1 MSENQQPSKDQ
12 LLNAL
17 EKAHLAGDTEGAKEL
32 ARWHNELYQA
42 QPEPE
47 PEPQRRE
54 LNLQPDTG
62 RKIADAGRRGPAPVS
77 APAPPARQ
85 PEPQR
90 GPNGTTG
97 SYAPQPQTGGATGSY
112 DDRGQ
117 QVSAFEPTLWDR
129 IKGIIPSNKDAA
141 VMELEARK
149 VAEEE
154 GISIDQVYKN
164 IGVSRP
170 VFNPEGRP
178 TVQALA
184 EASEITAK
192 ELPDSIPGAVNTV
205 LRTIR
210 GDDESAS
217 DEGWLDLAISATEP
231 DQPGNMDPNYQ
242 AFYGVGKSLGY
253 SLSTMT
259 ASAIAAALSGLAT
272 ANPAIAAGAAG
283 AAGAAVAYR
292 ASRDEFIGRIKYL
305 LDLQAKFIYG
315 RKLNQDEWEKA
326 YSEFDEAATKY
337 GSWEAA
343 TEAVGNLI
351 FLRAISAPLKGIG
364 KQKAA
369 EIAKRAASVWGSENV
384 TETTTGVGQNRAE
397 LEAGLTDEE
406 LTVADA
412 FRKQVIPTT
421 IVTGL
426 MGGAGA
432 GVKAGVEATKSR
444 ERKIGEA
451 LDRAVDSSEFAPADQ
466 FATESLDPS
475 RAQME
480 QVGTPQRPSMAELVS
495 QKMKERGFDFTP
507 QQGQMPPNVD
517 VPLQPN
523 IPPAT
528 AIPESEQEADDA
540 SSVGIGSQVTF
551 NGKDETV
558 ADVMPH
564 PDSGKAMVSFKSS
577 PNRYVFASQT
587 QQTATDA
594 KSPKPNDLVD
604 EEGRNRSPASQSV
617 KEFKEKTGLGQD
629 GVRALQKSIME
640 GQPITLEEAK
650 NIEIKEKTRRDQE
663 RENYKNKDP
672 DKDPVLK
679 RERKEQAERNEYR
692 DGVNIEPGIYKDKDL
707 DATYEVTE
715 SGTVIDIGPN
725 GERSGYGVITKNN
738 VDEGGVAFASYVKRG
753 IVNRQD
759 QQPVDLQ
766 GAENLPPGGKTGQAA
781 DDITPQQSEMPGN
794 VDVPLQP
801 NIPPATAIPES
812 EQEADDASSVG
823 IGSQVTFNGKDETV
837 ADVMPHP
844 DSGKAMVSFKSSPNR
859 YVFASQTQQT
869 ATDAKEEVSIAAKGS
884 NLPEKTEVDSSK
896 DFSALQSRVDNINKE
911 VDAERIRVKSES
923 VTRAINNSQLNDQQ
937 KQELLRQLPEE
948 STNEPTELDQP
959 GQEPLAGAPAEV
971 LPEPEETGDAG
982 TDAETGS
989 GENVSG
995 GQPAGG
1001 RRVSTR
1007 RGVSDGEGKVPV
1019 SPGGTGERST
1029 RQQRAR
1035 DSERGNEDDGQ
1046 DAGSGQPTTR
1056 GSEEAIDATEEAAE
1070 TAPTSKGA
1078 TTQRAD
1084 PAGDRPAKFFTLTP
1098 EMNIGNGGA
1107 KTKFKNNIRAIETL
1121 KQLNEEGRQATPEE
1135 QQILAGYV
1143 GWGGIPQAFVGEN
1156 GKITKGWEKEAKQ
1169 LQEVMTDAEYEA
1181 ARRSTQD
1188 AHYTSP
1194 EIVTE
1199 IWQAVKNMGFQ
1210 GGRVLEPSV
1219 GTGNFLGFMPGGV
1232 RSKSSIAGVELDHI
1246 TGGIAQKLY
1255 PGANIQAPLGFQEF
1269 TMPDGYFDLAIGNP
1283 PFGNQKLYD
1292 GKRKALSKMS
1302 IHNYFFA
1309 KSMAGLKPNG
1319 VLAMVVSSRLMDGN
1333 NKMARDYL
1341 AEQADLLGAV
1351 RLPNNAFLKNAGTEV
1366 TTDIIF
1372 LRKRREGEA
1381 PAGDSWSVV
1390 NTVQDA
1396 KGIDVPLNEYFS
1408 RNPGMML
1415 GEWGAYGSMYGP
1427 NEPALVAKE
1436 GQDTN
1441 ALLKEALASLPKGFM
1456 DKAGANPVPEEVAIP
1471 TNVEDV
1477 KVGSMFMDG
1486 DQISIRLEDEM
1497 GKARSEAVDVPSQKA
1512 EERVK
1517 GLIKVRDVFADLRK
1531 AQLTENVKDEAL
1543 AALRDRLNRAYDQ
1556 FVKKNGP
1563 INLDA
1568 NKRLFRDD
1576 PTWPQLAALEESY
1589 DKGISA
1595 TVAKRTGETPRKPSA
1610 EKAAIFRTRTQQ
1622 PYKAP
1627 DKASTAKDAM
1637 TASLS
1642 EKGQVDMQYMAE
1654 LYGKTESAIVDE
1666 LGDLVFESSPN
1677 NWESRDEYLSGN
1689 VKQKLAMAERMAK
1702 DMPRLQKN
1710 VDALKEVQP
1719 EDIEAVDIK
1728 VKPGAH
1734 WLPPEV
1740 VTEFADHIL
1749 GKASG
1754 KATYNPVMA
1763 KWSVRGEPT
1772 TAAANQYGT
1781 DRASVSDIL
1790 TAAANDKS
1798 IVIRDRIDEST
1809 TVVNESA
1816 TNAANEKIQRVKTE
1830 FRRWIWRDDARRER
1844 LTRLYNDTFN
1854 TDQLRE
1860 YDGSHLTF
1868 PGKVSDDIVKLRPHQ
1883 VNAAW
1888 RIVQSG
1894 TTLLDHVVGAGKTF
1908 TMIAGSMELRRTGRA
1923 RKPMFVVPN
1932 HLVGQ
1937 WAEDFTKLYPN
1948 ANILAAT
1955 KKDFEKGNR
1964 KRLFARI
1971 ATGDWDA
1978 VIVAH
1983 SSFGKVEMDAE
1994 FQDRFIKQQIRDID
2008 TAISTI
2014 RDQEG
2019 KGSRSIKQIE
2029 KQKERLEEKLKRLYD
2044 AENKDDNLTFGE
2056 LGIDALFLD
2065 EAHEFKNLGFATS
2078 MTRVA
2083 GLGNPQGSQKAA
2095 DMFMKVQSILERTGG
2110 NNVVFATGTPISNT
2124 MAEMY
2129 TMQRFLDYQM
2139 LQDQGIA
2146 HFDAWARMYGEVV
2159 TDWELSPTG
2168 NYKLNS
2174 RFSKFVNLPELMQRY
2189 LTFGDVINRDD
2200 INKQL
2205 AAQGKRLP
2213 VPKIKGGKPNNIV
2226 VERSED
2232 QADYIGVPVKDDNG
2246 RETYPKGS
2254 LVYRAEHLPKKP
2266 EKGADNMLKIM
2277 SDARKA
2283 ALDMRLIDPALYGD
2297 NPDSKINVAADRI
2310 KTLYDQWTADK
2321 GAQLVFIDLST
2332 PKGAKAQEANRI
2344 RDLMQRAE
2352 NGDEAASEQLDK
2364 MSPDEFEALDGD
2376 FSVYDDLRQKLI
2388 DKGIPES
2395 EIEYIHSANTE
2406 IQKAELFAKVR
2417 TGRVRVMM
2425 GSTAKMGAGMN
2436 VQTRLVAL
2444 HHMDAPWRPSDLEQR
2459 EGRIIRQG
2467 NELYERDPDG
2477 FEIEINRYATK
2488 QTLDSRMWQTI
2499 ETKARFIE
2507 QVRKGNTKQREIEDL
2522 GAESANAAEMKAASS
2537 GNPLILEEMEL
2548 RRKLRT
2554 LEQAEEEHD
2563 REQFRIRD
2571 AIRREKSIVER
2582 GKDRLLKYA
2591 QDVKKAKAAPKDF
2604 TMTVNGQKID
2614 KQKVAGQEILAE
2626 ANKMK
2631 NSGVES
2637 KAIGSYAGFDMTLD
2651 KVGDF
2656 VNNYMV
2662 TLQGAM
2668 EHQIQINDISLA
2680 DPTGL
2685 TRKIINTIS
2694 AIDAEAKQAAKRVS
2708 QAEKDLPQLEEQVG
2722 EWDQADELAKV
2733 KARHQLVIAELQPKK
2748 DPEPGQEDA
2757 TSAMMSDMGADT
2769 PMPQWQ
2775 PPYSMTGVPRRPD
2788 SDQFK
2793 IGDRTVKLK
2802 PEEKPTRREGIRFM
2816 LQDLIGKRIY
2826 FGKVRGKSKLGFY
2839 RSSNSEVRVKNYDDV
2854 EVMAHEMAHYLDMH
2868 YRYNK
2873 RFTREYKDSKYRK
2886 EVEALSYTSKK
2897 NLKAKEGFAEFV
2909 RLWLTNYSEAKARA
2923 PLFTQRF
2930 EEVMKDDA
2938 VLNRK
2943 MKRLQD
2949 EMHRWYLQGPRAQ
2962 LRAKSGREL
2971 TAQQQILEYQNSY
2984 PLERYRQQVI
2994 DKIHAAKVV
3003 ERTLKGE
3010 VGDAVVSPYKQF
3022 QMVNG
3027 AESVHEAV
3035 IKNGTPRLTDEGYY
3049 EFSGKGLNEIFKPAS
3064 KHGWRRFDDLMEY
3077 FKARRGQELRKQG
3090 RENLF
3095 TEQEIDAGL
3104 SLGQK
3109 FPEFPQIF
3117 SEFQKFNDRML
3128 EFYVDMGLIDES
3140 QRDAFKKMNQNYVP
3154 FHRVIE
3160 RIEDGHEMG
3169 VSEIGR
3175 RLTGGTQNTKDIAEN
3190 IVESIQTNIRAAIIA
3205 RAKATLYND
3214 IMDSQDGALFAA
3226 RIAPDSKKVKVEQA
3240 QMASKMAEAMV
3251 EMGLT
3256 VSKDGMIMAGDPDAQ
3271 ITDVED
3277 IAAILEENPG
3287 LLSFWTFGHKPQTT
3301 ETYVDSAVVNGKR
3314 VYFEVHEPLL
3324 VEMLTGL
3331 RGLRSGAVM
3340 NALFRV
3346 KNLQTRT
3353 VTSMFQ
3359 FLGPN
3364 AVRDTV
3370 SASIMS
3376 RNRFIPIYSTL
3387 KGMGHFMF
3395 NTQTYKDFRL
3405 QGGGYGTRI
3414 EARTQETRDRRRLDL
3429 PSESAWDAAAKL
3441 LAGWDRFTSAFEYG
3455 SRIGDYEVGVKS
3467 GTSPMEAAWEAR
3479 EIATDFSKM
3488 GRNELWANFLRTV
3501 PFMNA
3506 GIQGLDKSARE
3517 LVEMKGEM
3525 KGANFAKMTDKK
3537 AAFLMKGGVLTAMT
3551 AILWLL
3557 NHDDERYKQL
3567 TPDQK
3572 ARFWWIFPPGADTPF
3587 KIPRPYDVG
3596 HIFGTLP
3603 EVGLDY
3609 MENRDGKEASE
3620 HLAWALVNT
3629 VGIGDYPGILQPWIE
3644 VQRNE
3649 KFTKAPVVP
3658 QFMMD
3663 LPAEY
3668 QYTDRTPIMYR
3679 KLGEYLGV
3687 SPLVAEHYSKGF
3699 LRYVEMIIADASEA
3713 ALWKQDDWGA
3723 RPFNRGTPIDYMAHQ
3738 FVGQRVPYRTK
3749 WTEGYWDLKVKA
3761 AAAQQ
3766 TFNML
3771 KREAIRNPS
3780 KAPDFASEKVN
3791 QILIGLNGAFS
3802 QVDSAFS
3809 DQQEIIASY
3818 KYNEN
3823 MTAEEKEAKI
3833 ESYYEQ
3839 KNETLS
3845 KFYRQAKDALEQVHA
3860 EMP

>member
-17 EKAHLAGDTEGAKEL
+17 EKAHLAGDTEGAREL
-32 ARWHNELYQA
+32 ARWHNELYQD

-47 PEPQRRE
+47 HEPQRRP

-62 RKIADAGRRGPAPVS
+62 RKIADAGRRGPAPADPTVTPEPTAIEPEPIEPVS
-77 APAPPARQ
+77 QEPRTPNNSNAGRTFPPRQ
-85 PEPQR
+85 PEHPE
-90 GPNGTTG
+90 GAEPGKEYSG
-97 SYAPQPQTGGATGSY
+97 FIEATG
-112 DDRGQ
+112 
-117 QVSAFEPTLWDR
+117 
-129 IKGIIPSNKDAA
+129 K
-141 VMELEARK
+141 
-149 VAEEE
+149 
-154 GISIDQVYKN
+154 
-164 IGVSRP
+164 
-170 VFNPEGRP
+170 
-178 TVQALA
+178 
-184 EASEITAK
+184 
-192 ELPDSIPGAVNTV
+192 
-205 LRTIR
+205 
-210 GDDESAS
+210 
-217 DEGWLDLAISATEP
+217 
-231 DQPGNMDPNYQ
+231 
-242 AFYGVGKSLGY
+242 
-253 SLSTMT
+253 
-259 ASAIAAALSGLAT
+259 
-272 ANPAIAAGAAG
+272 
-283 AAGAAVAYR
+283 
-292 ASRDEFIGRIKYL
+292 
-305 LDLQAKFIYG
+305 
-315 RKLNQDEWEKA
+315 
-326 YSEFDEAATKY
+326 
-337 GSWEAA
+337 
-343 TEAVGNLI
+343 AVGNVPERFQQAYAGLAQMLGEDMAETRRARVRDNARKMGISPEDYLLLAWAGNNGLI
-351 FLRAISAPLKGIG
+351 DPKAPANDETIAQIKDGVIESLSPEQLRELSGTSIIDPQDIRDHALRVRERAKSTMEDPNAEPGSVAQYTSQAIGSIAEMTPALVAGALTRNPQVTMSMIG
-364 KQKAA
+364 GQVAGQQYAEGREQGLDPQQARHFAMAQAAA
-369 EIAKRAASVWGSENV
+369 EAIPEYIPLARLFKEGGSLLRKAFDVSAANALQEVI
-384 TETTTGVGQNRAE
+384 TEALTIGIEDGF
-397 LEAGLTDEE
+397 LEPDMTW
-406 LTVADA
+406 
-412 FRKQVIPTT
+412 
-421 IVTGL
+421 
-426 MGGAGA
+426 
-432 GVKAGVEATKSR
+432 
-444 ERKIGEA
+444 GEA
-451 LDRAVDSSEFAPADQ
+451 RQRLVDAGIIGSIAGPGMVAVSQPAQAARNAADKAINTPERQLGRALNESVDNAEFAPADQ
-466 FATESLDPS
+466 AVTESMDPS
-475 RAQME
+475 QAQMRAE
-480 QVGTPQRPSMAELVS
+480 QQGGFGPDVMQGQTAEQFNQNFRDGRGTDTPSRPSMADLVS
-495 QKMKERGFDFTP
+495 QKLKERGIDIAPRQGAMP
-507 QQGQMPPNVD
+507 QDMN
-517 VPLQPN
+517 VPLQPVR
-523 IPPAT
+523 PP
-528 AIPESEQEADDA
+528 EEADRPEPEPEA
-540 SSVGIGSQVTF
+540 
-551 NGKDETV
+551 
-558 ADVMPH
+558 
-564 PDSGKAMVSFKSS
+564 
-577 PNRYVFASQT
+577 
-587 QQTATDA
+587 
-594 KSPKPNDLVD
+594 
-604 EEGRNRSPASQSV
+604 
-617 KEFKEKTGLGQD
+617 GQ
-629 GVRALQKSIME
+629 E
-640 GQPITLEEAK
+640 
-650 NIEIKEKTRRDQE
+650 
-663 RENYKNKDP
+663 
-672 DKDPVLK
+672 
-679 RERKEQAERNEYR
+679 
-692 DGVNIEPGIYKDKDL
+692 
-707 DATYEVTE
+707 
-715 SGTVIDIGPN
+715 
-725 GERSGYGVITKNN
+725 
-738 VDEGGVAFASYVKRG
+738 
-753 IVNRQD
+753 
-759 QQPVDLQ
+759 
-766 GAENLPPGGKTGQAA
+766 TGQAA
-781 DDITPQQSEMPGN
+781 DDLTPFERNQLREAGVDDAQLWDMPTEEARQRLADLDAPATEPEPNAAEGSPETL
-794 VDVPLQP
+794 DVYAEVQP
-801 NIPPATAIPES
+801 NGSYTVMTTPAGKPLNISKRQGTRIEKVAEGIPLETHRTMKQEIGRQPVAELKRSYKAAANVERRKDPQAKKAERERTGQREGRGETPPGVTRSGGDTGVSGQPATGN
-812 EQEADDASSVG
+812 QG
-823 IGSQVTFNGKDETV
+823 
-837 ADVMPHP
+837 
-844 DSGKAMVSFKSSPNR
+844 
-859 YVFASQTQQT
+859 
-869 ATDAKEEVSIAAKGS
+869 AKGD
-884 NLPEKTEVDSSK
+884 TADRQEVTSSK
-896 DFSALQSRVDNINKE
+896 DFRALQKRVDNVNQE
-911 VDAERIRVKSES
+911 QAGSES
-923 VTRAINNSQLNDQQ
+923 QQRKAEAARRAIGNADNLSEEQR
-937 KQELLRQLPEE
+937 QELLGQLPEGG
-948 STNEPTELDQP
+948 TNEPTELDQP
-959 GQEPLAGAPAEV
+959 GQRTLEGEPSEAV
-971 LPEPEETGDAG
+971 PEPEEAGDAG

-989 GENVSG
+989 GTDVPASE
-995 GQPAGG
+995 PAGG
-1001 RRVSTR
+1001 SRVPAG
-1007 RGVSDGEGKVPV
+1007 RGVSDGERNLPV
-1019 SPGGTGERST
+1019 STRGAGER
-1029 RQQRAR
+1029 QAGGQRAR
-1035 DSERGNEDDGQ
+1035 DTERRSADDEQ
-1046 DAGSGQPTTR
+1046 DAGSGQPATR
-1056 GSEEAIDATEEAAE
+1056 GSEGSVDATEKAAE
-1070 TAPTSKGA
+1070 KAPTPKGA
-1078 TTQRAD
+1078 TTQRAET
-1084 PAGDRPAKFFTLTP
+1084 AGDRPAKFFTLTP
-1098 EMNIGNGGA
+1098 EMNIGAGGA
-1107 KTKFKNNIRAIETL
+1107 KTKFKNNLKAIQTL

-1143 GWGGIPQAFVGEN
+1143 GWGGLPQAFVGER

-1169 LQEVMTDAEYEA
+1169 LQEALTEAEYDA

-1199 IWQAVKNMGFQ
+1199 IWKAVKNMGFQ

-1232 RSKSSIAGVELDHI
+1232 RSKSSITGVELDHI

-1269 TMPDGYFDLAIGNP
+1269 NMPDGYFDLAIGNP

-1341 AEQADLLGAV
+1341 AERADLLGAV

-1372 LRKRREGEA
+1372 LRKRRESEQPSGE
-1381 PAGDSWSVV
+1381 SWSVV
-1390 NTVQDA
+1390 NTVQDS
-1396 KGIDVPLNEYFS
+1396 KGVDVPLNEYFD

-1427 NEPALVAKE
+1427 NEPALVARQ

-1441 ALLKEALASLPKGFM
+1441 ALLQEALASLPKDFM
-1456 DKAGANPVPEEVAIP
+1456 DAATSDPVSEEVTLP
-1471 TNVEDV
+1471 TSVENV
-1477 KVGSMFMDG
+1477 KVGSMFLDG
-1486 DQISIRLEDEM
+1486 DQISIRLESEM
-1497 GKARSEAVDVPSQKA
+1497 GQARSEPVEMPSKKA
-1512 EERVK
+1512 EERVR

-1543 AALRDRLNRAYDQ
+1543 GVLRDRLNRVYDE

-1576 PTWPQLAALEESY
+1576 PTWPQLAALEESF
-1589 DKGISA
+1589 DKGISP
-1595 TVAKRTGETPRKPSA
+1595 TVAKRTGETTRKPSA

-1627 DKASTAKDAM
+1627 EKAATAKDAL

-1642 EKGQVDMQYMAE
+1642 EKGRVDMEYMSQ
-1654 LYGKTESAIVDE
+1654 LYGKTESAIVAE
-1666 LGDLVFESSPN
+1666 LGDLVFESTPN

-1702 DMPRLQKN
+1702 DMPRFERN
-1710 VDALKEVQP
+1710 VQALKDVQP
-1719 EDIEAVDIK
+1719 EDIEAVDIR

-1749 GKASG
+1749 GNANG
-1754 KATYNPVMA
+1754 KATYNPVTA
-1763 KWSVRGEPT
+1763 KWNIKGSPT
-1772 TAAANQYGT
+1772 TAAESQYGT
-1781 DRASVSDIL
+1781 DRAKVSDIL

-1798 IVIRDRIDEST
+1798 MVIRDRVDENT
-1809 TVVNESA
+1809 TVINESA
-1816 TNAANEKIQRVKTE
+1816 TNAANEKIQRVKAE
-1830 FRRWIWRDDARRER
+1830 FRRWIWQDDARRNR
-1844 LTRLYNDTFN
+1844 LVRLYNDTFN
-1854 TDQLRE
+1854 TDRVRE

-1868 PGKVSDDIVKLRPHQ
+1868 PGKVGDDIVKLRPHQ
-1883 VNAAW
+1883 ANAAW

-1908 TMIAGSMELRRTGRA
+1908 TMIAGAMELRRTGRA
-1923 RKPMFVVPN
+1923 KKPMFVVPN

-1994 FQDRFIKQQIRDID
+1994 FQERFINQQIRDID

-2019 KGSRSIKQIE
+2019 KSARSIKQIE
-2029 KQKERLEEKLKRLYD
+2029 KQKERLQERLKRLFD

-2056 LGIDALFLD
+2056 LGVDALFLD

-2083 GLGNPQGSQKAA
+2083 GLGNPKGSQKAA

-2129 TMQRFLDYQM
+2129 TMQRFLDYQT
-2139 LQDQGIA
+2139 LQEQGIA

-2168 NYKLNS
+2168 SYKLNS

-2189 LTFGDVINRDD
+2189 LTFGDVVNRDD

-2232 QADYIGVPVKDDNG
+2232 QADYIGVPVQDERGN
-2246 RETYPKGS
+2246 EVYPKGS
-2254 LVYRAEHLPKKP
+2254 LVWRAEHLPKKP

-2283 ALDMRLIDPALYGD
+2283 ALDMRLIDPALYTD
-2297 NPDSKINVAADRI
+2297 NPDSKINEAASRI
-2310 KTLYDQWTADK
+2310 KTLYDQWSDDK

-2344 RDLMQRAE
+2344 RDLIQRAE
-2352 NGDEAASEQLDK
+2352 DGDEAASEQLDR
-2364 MSPDEFEALDGD
+2364 MSPDELEALDGD

-2388 DKGIPES
+2388 NLGIPES
-2395 EIEYIHSANTE
+2395 EVAYIHDANTE
-2406 IQKAELFAKVR
+2406 LQKAELFAKVR
-2417 TGRVRVMM
+2417 TGRVRVLM

-2436 VQTRLVAL
+2436 VQTRLVGL

-2537 GNPLILEEMEL
+2537 GNPLILEEMDL
-2548 RRKLRT
+2548 RQKLRK

-2604 TMTVNGQKID
+2604 SITVNGQTFD
-2614 KQKVAGQEILAE
+2614 KHKDAGQEILAE
-2626 ANKMK
+2626 AAKM
-2631 NSGVES
+2631 SDAGTES
-2637 KAIGSYAGFDMTLD
+2637 KSIGSYAGFNMTMDNVTGTRFVLTLD
-2651 KVGDF
+2651 
-2656 VNNYMV
+2656 
-2662 TLQGAM
+2662 GAL
-2668 EHQIQINDISLA
+2668 EHQVDIKDIGSA
-2680 DPTGL
+2680 DATGL
-2685 TRKIINTIS
+2685 ARRVANTIS
-2694 AIDAEAKQAAKRVS
+2694 AIDAEAKQQAARVK
-2708 QAEKDLPQLEEQVG
+2708 QAERDLPKLEEQVQ
-2722 EWDQADELAKV
+2722 EWGQAEELSKV

-2748 DPEPGQEDA
+2748 DQDATSQDA
-2757 TSAMMSDMGADT
+2757 TSAMMSDMGADV

-2788 SDQFK
+2788 NGRFTL
-2793 IGDRTVKLK
+2793 GDRTVTLK

-2839 RSSNSEVRVKNYDDV
+2839 RSNNSEVRVKNYDDV

-2930 EEVMKDDA
+2930 EQVMKDDA
-2938 VLNRK
+2938 VLDRK

-2971 TAQQQILEYQNSY
+2971 TASQQILEYQNSY

-3010 VGDAVVSPYKQF
+3010 VGEAIVSPYKQF

-3035 IKNGTPRLTDEGYY
+3035 IQDGTPRLTDDGYF
-3049 EFSGKGLNEIFKPAS
+3049 EFSGKGLEEVFKPAT

-3077 FKARRGQELRKQG
+3077 FKARRGQELKKQG

-3095 TEQEIDAGL
+3095 TDQEIDAGL
-3104 SLGQK
+3104 ALGDK
-3109 FPEFPQIF
+3109 YPEFPQIF

-3128 EFYVDMGLIDES
+3128 DFYVQMGLIDES
-3140 QRDAFKKMNQNYVP
+3140 QRKAFKKMNQNYVP

-3169 VSEIGR
+3169 VSEIGK
-3175 RLTGGTQNTKDIAEN
+3175 RLTGGTQNTRDIAEN
-3190 IVESIQTNIRAAIIA
+3190 IVEGLQANIRAAIIA
-3205 RAKATLYND
+3205 RAKGTLYND
-3214 IMDSQDGALFAA
+3214 IMSSQDGALFAA
-3226 RIAPDSKKVKVEQA
+3226 KIAPDSKKVQVEQA
-3240 QMASKMAEAMV
+3240 QMAAKMAEAMA

-3271 ITDVED
+3271 VTDVED
-3277 IAAILEENPG
+3277 IAAALEANPA

-3324 VEMLTGL
+3324 VDMLTGL
-3331 RGLRSGAVM
+3331 SGLRSGAVM
-3340 NALFRV
+3340 NALYRV

-3370 SASIMS
+3370 SSAIMS
-3376 RNRFIPIYSTL
+3376 RNRFIPVYSTL

-3395 NTQTYKDFRL
+3395 NTKIYKDFRL

-3414 EARTQETRDRRRLDL
+3414 EARTQEARDRRRLDL
-3429 PSESAWDAAAKL
+3429 PSESGWDAAAKF

-3455 SRIGDYEVGVKS
+3455 SRIGDYELGVKS

-3488 GRNELWANFLRTV
+3488 GRNELWAKFLRTV

-3506 GIQGLDKSARE
+3506 GIQGLDKAARE
-3517 LVEMKGEM
+3517 LSEIRGEM
-3525 KGANFAKMTDKK
+3525 KGTNLARMTDKK
-3537 AAFLMKGGVLTAMT
+3537 AVFLMKGSVLTMMSV
-3551 AILWLL
+3551 ILWLL
-3557 NHDDERYKQL
+3557 NQDDERYQGL

-3572 ARFWWIFPPGADTPF
+3572 ARYWWIFIPGADTPF
-3587 KIPRPYDVG
+3587 KIPRPYDLG
-3596 HIFGTLP
+3596 HIFATLP

-3609 MENRDGKEASE
+3609 VKNRDGKEASE
-3620 HLAWALVNT
+3620 HLAWAMVNT
-3629 VGIGDYPGILQPWIE
+3629 IGIGDYPGFLQPWVE

-3649 KFTKAPVVP
+3649 KFTRAPVVP
-3658 QFMMD
+3658 HYMMD
-3663 LPAEY
+3663 IPAEY

-3713 ALWKQDDWGA
+3713 VLWKQDDWGP
-3723 RPFNRGTPIDYMAHQ
+3723 RPFNRGTPIDYMTHQ
-3738 FVGQRVPYRTK
+3738 FVGQKVPYRTK

-3771 KREAIRNPS
+3771 QREAIRDPS
-3780 KAPDFASEKVN
+3780 KAPEFARDKVN
-3791 QILIGLNGAFS
+3791 QILIGLNGAFN
-3802 QVDSAFS
+3802 QIDSAFE

-3823 MTAEEKEAKI
+3823 MTAEQKEEAI
-3833 ESYYEQ
+3833 ESYYQQ
-3839 KNETLS
+3839 KNRALE
-3845 KFYRQAKDALEQVHA
+3845 KFYRQAKDALEQVHD

>member
-62 RKIADAGRRGPAPVS
+62 TKIADAGRRGPAPARVQEDPGS
-77 APAPPARQ
+77 GLAVEELAAEPPATRQPDANLSEQVELNRNLLQKQFPEQYGKPKPQAEAPAPIKPAGPNNANAGRTFPDRPPANQ
-85 PEPQR
+85 PESEYS
-90 GPNGTTG
+90 TFTE
-97 SYAPQPQTGGATGSY
+97 ATG
-112 DDRGQ
+112 
-117 QVSAFEPTLWDR
+117 
-129 IKGIIPSNKDAA
+129 K
-141 VMELEARK
+141 
-149 VAEEE
+149 
-154 GISIDQVYKN
+154 
-164 IGVSRP
+164 
-170 VFNPEGRP
+170 
-178 TVQALA
+178 
-184 EASEITAK
+184 
-192 ELPDSIPGAVNTV
+192 
-205 LRTIR
+205 
-210 GDDESAS
+210 
-217 DEGWLDLAISATEP
+217 
-231 DQPGNMDPNYQ
+231 
-242 AFYGVGKSLGY
+242 
-253 SLSTMT
+253 
-259 ASAIAAALSGLAT
+259 
-272 ANPAIAAGAAG
+272 
-283 AAGAAVAYR
+283 
-292 ASRDEFIGRIKYL
+292 
-305 LDLQAKFIYG
+305 
-315 RKLNQDEWEKA
+315 
-326 YSEFDEAATKY
+326 
-337 GSWEAA
+337 
-343 TEAVGNLI
+343 AVGNVPERFQQAYAGLVQMVGEDMAETRRARVADNARKMGISPEDYMLLAWAGNNGLI
-351 FLRAISAPLKGIG
+351 DPKAPVNDETLTRVKDGIIESLGPEQLRELSATSIIDPQDLRDHALRVRERAKSTMEDPNAEPGSIAQYTSQAIGSIAEMTPALVAGAFTRNPQVTMGMIGGQVAGQQYAEGREQGLSPQEARHFAMAQAASEAIPEYIPLARLFKEGGSLLRKAFDVSAANALQETITEALKIGIEDGFLEPDMTWGEARQRLVDAGIIGAISGPGMVAVSQPA
-364 KQKAA
+364 QAA
-369 EIAKRAASVWGSENV
+369 R
-384 TETTTGVGQNRAE
+384 
-397 LEAGLTDEE
+397 
-406 LTVADA
+406 
-412 FRKQVIPTT
+412 
-421 IVTGL
+421 
-426 MGGAGA
+426 GA
-432 GVKAGVEATKSR
+432 VDR
-444 ERKIGEA
+444 A
-451 LDRAVDSSEFAPADQ
+451 LDTPGRRLGQALNEGVDNAEFAQTTDQ
-466 FATESLDPS
+466 AATESLDPAN
-475 RAQME
+475 AQMQAE
-480 QVGTPQRPSMAELVS
+480 QQGGFGPDVMQGQTAEQFNQNFRGGRGTDTPGRPSMGDLVTA
-495 QKMKERGFDFTP
+495 KLRERGIDVTP
-507 QQGQMPPNVD
+507 PQGEMQPNAD
-517 VPLQPN
+517 VPLQPVR
-523 IPPAT
+523 PPETGLA
-528 AIPESEQEADDA
+528 ADDLTPFERN
-540 SSVGIGSQVTF
+540 QL
-551 NGKDETV
+551 
-558 ADVMPH
+558 
-564 PDSGKAMVSFKSS
+564 
-577 PNRYVFASQT
+577 R
-587 QQTATDA
+587 DA
-594 KSPKPNDLVD
+594 KSPKPNDWSKGEATAKKHKDIGIYWPTDDLELGFPGSVSAAIKD
-604 EEGRNRSPASQSV
+604 NPVGAYSMAEMNAGGTAIQVTESVIEDSGKGTGKRIYESLIDFAISKGMEFHSDTQISPAGQALYKSLEKSGYDVQQINKPTMSDSGWLEADGPIYRVVPKTGRRKDSDKRRSVAEMSQDEMR
-617 KEFKEKTGLGQD
+617 KALLEDDLTGLGNR
-629 GVRALQKSIME
+629 RAYAENDRKPVQVSADADSLKWINDNMSHGAGDQMLEAIGRAFQAKGADAYHPSGDEFWM
-640 GQPITLEEAK
+640 QANTQEEADQMMREVSAELE
-650 NIEIKEKTRRDQE
+650 NAVIEFE
-663 RENYKNKDP
+663 
-672 DKDPVLK
+672 L
-679 RERKEQAERNEYR
+679 
-692 DGVNIEPGIYKDKDL
+692 
-707 DATYEVTE
+707 
-715 SGTVIDIGPN
+715 PN
-725 GERSGYGVITKNN
+725 GERIT
-738 VDEGGVAFASYVKRG
+738 KRG
-753 IVNRQD
+753 IGLSYGTADTIEAAEQRLQANKAERERQG
-759 QQPVDLQ
+759 QRA
-766 GAENLPPGGKTGQAA
+766 GRGETPPGVARSNAGVSGQPASGNQDRPGDTA
-781 DDITPQQSEMPGN
+781 KRSEGVTP
-794 VDVPLQP
+794 D
-801 NIPPATAIPES
+801 ES
-812 EQEADDASSVG
+812 
-823 IGSQVTFNGKDETV
+823 
-837 ADVMPHP
+837 
-844 DSGKAMVSFKSSPNR
+844 
-859 YVFASQTQQT
+859 
-869 ATDAKEEVSIAAKGS
+869 
-884 NLPEKTEVDSSK
+884 
-896 DFSALQSRVDNINKE
+896 
-911 VDAERIRVKSES
+911 
-923 VTRAINNSQLNDQQ
+923 
-937 KQELLRQLPEE
+937 
-948 STNEPTELDQP
+948 TELDQP
-959 GQEPLAGAPAEV
+959 GQEPLAGEQAETS
-971 LPEPEETGDAG
+971 PEPEETGDAG

-1007 RGVSDGEGKVPV
+1007 RGVSDGEGEVPV

-1078 TTQRAD
+1078 TTQRAE

-1098 EMNIGNGGA
+1098 EMNIGSGGA

-1341 AEQADLLGAV
+1341 SERADLLGAV

-1372 LRKRREGEA
+1372 LRKRRENEA

-1456 DKAGANPVPEEVAIP
+1456 DKAGADPVPEEVDIP

-1497 GKARSEAVDVPSQKA
+1497 GKARSEAVDVPSKKA

-1576 PTWPQLAALEESY
+1576 PTWPQLAALEESF

-1666 LGDLVFESSPN
+1666 LGDLVFERSPN

-1702 DMPRLQKN
+1702 DMPRFQKN

-2297 NPDSKINVAADRI
+2297 NPDSKINEAADRI
-2310 KTLYDQWTADK
+2310 KSIYDDWTADK

-2788 SDQFK
+2788 NDQFK

-3003 ERTLKGE
+3003 ERMLKGE

-3169 VSEIGR
+3169 VSEIGK

-3525 KGANFAKMTDKK
+3525 KGSNLAKMTDKK

-3649 KFTKAPVVP
+3649 KFTRAPVVP

-3802 QVDSAFS
+3802 QIDSAFS

-3845 KFYRQAKDALEQVHA
+3845 KVYRQAKDALEQVHV

>member
-17 EKAHLAGDTEGAKEL
+17 EKAHLAGDTEGAREL
-32 ARWHNELYQA
+32 ARWHNELYQD

-47 PEPQRRE
+47 QEPQRRP

-62 RKIADAGRRGPAPVS
+62 RKIADAGRRGPAPADPTVKPEPAVIEPEPIEPVS
-77 APAPPARQ
+77 QEPRTPNNSNAGRTFPPRQ
-85 PEPQR
+85 PE
-90 GPNGTTG
+90 
-97 SYAPQPQTGGATGSY
+97 QPEGAEPGKEYSGFIEATG
-112 DDRGQ
+112 
-117 QVSAFEPTLWDR
+117 
-129 IKGIIPSNKDAA
+129 K
-141 VMELEARK
+141 
-149 VAEEE
+149 
-154 GISIDQVYKN
+154 
-164 IGVSRP
+164 
-170 VFNPEGRP
+170 
-178 TVQALA
+178 
-184 EASEITAK
+184 
-192 ELPDSIPGAVNTV
+192 
-205 LRTIR
+205 
-210 GDDESAS
+210 
-217 DEGWLDLAISATEP
+217 
-231 DQPGNMDPNYQ
+231 
-242 AFYGVGKSLGY
+242 
-253 SLSTMT
+253 
-259 ASAIAAALSGLAT
+259 
-272 ANPAIAAGAAG
+272 
-283 AAGAAVAYR
+283 
-292 ASRDEFIGRIKYL
+292 
-305 LDLQAKFIYG
+305 
-315 RKLNQDEWEKA
+315 
-326 YSEFDEAATKY
+326 
-337 GSWEAA
+337 
-343 TEAVGNLI
+343 AVGNVPERFQQAYAGLAQMLGEDMAETRRARVRDNARKMGISPEDYLLLAWAGNNGLI
-351 FLRAISAPLKGIG
+351 DPKAPVNDETIAQIKDGVIESLSPEQLRELSGTSIIDPQDIRDHALRVRERAKSTMEDPNAEPGSVAYYTSAAIGSIAEMTPALVAGALTRNPQVTMSMIGGQVAGQQYAEGREQGLDPQQARHFAMAQAAAEAIPEYIPLARLFKEGGSILRKAFDVSAANALQEVITEALTIGIEDGFLEPDMTWGEARQRLVDAGIIGAIAGPGMVAVSQPAQAARNAADRAINTPERQLG
-364 KQKAA
+364 
-369 EIAKRAASVWGSENV
+369 RALNESVDN
-384 TETTTGVGQNRAE
+384 A
-397 LEAGLTDEE
+397 
-406 LTVADA
+406 
-412 FRKQVIPTT
+412 
-421 IVTGL
+421 
-426 MGGAGA
+426 
-432 GVKAGVEATKSR
+432 
-444 ERKIGEA
+444 
-451 LDRAVDSSEFAPADQ
+451 EFAPADQ
-466 FATESLDPS
+466 AVTESMDPS
-475 RAQME
+475 QAQIRAE
-480 QVGTPQRPSMAELVS
+480 QQGGFGPDVMQGQTAEQFNQSFRDGRGTDTPSRPSMGDLVA
-495 QKMKERGFDFTP
+495 QKLKERGIDIAPRQGAMP
-507 QQGQMPPNVD
+507 QDMN
-517 VPLQPN
+517 VPLQPVR
-523 IPPAT
+523 PPE
-528 AIPESEQEADDA
+528 ESDR
-540 SSVGIGSQVTF
+540 
-551 NGKDETV
+551 
-558 ADVMPH
+558 P
-564 PDSGKAMVSFKSS
+564 
-577 PNRYVFASQT
+577 
-587 QQTATDA
+587 
-594 KSPKPNDLVD
+594 
-604 EEGRNRSPASQSV
+604 
-617 KEFKEKTGLGQD
+617 
-629 GVRALQKSIME
+629 
-640 GQPITLEEAK
+640 
-650 NIEIKEKTRRDQE
+650 
-663 RENYKNKDP
+663 
-672 DKDPVLK
+672 
-679 RERKEQAERNEYR
+679 
-692 DGVNIEPGIYKDKDL
+692 EPGQ
-707 DATYEVTE
+707 E
-715 SGTVIDIGPN
+715 
-725 GERSGYGVITKNN
+725 
-738 VDEGGVAFASYVKRG
+738 
-753 IVNRQD
+753 
-759 QQPVDLQ
+759 
-766 GAENLPPGGKTGQAA
+766 TGQAA
-781 DDITPQQSEMPGN
+781 DDLTPFERNQLREAGVDDAQLWDMPTDQARQELERINQEKVAGIKATGQQQSIE
-794 VDVPLQP
+794 LT
-801 NIPPATAIPES
+801 PAEARESQRLDRQKRLAQQRGDGDAVETIEARQEDLGRRINERGMAEQPES
-812 EQEADDASSVG
+812 EVSKQEDKDDITPSEAQSLFESDTIPEGWMVHGRSGRQDLETGSVIQLSEDWGVAESYGKNGSMWMIKESSPETMLDLSSQNTDDMAMLIKKAIEDHESGSLPWEDDVRQAIGRDPTAEDIESAVRSEFAPEKIVDSAQAFDNEDWVSWLEESFEDKAIIKTPDGGVVLDPSRVKKVKVGDDAN
-823 IGSQVTFNGKDETV
+823 NGV
-837 ADVMPHP
+837 
-844 DSGKAMVSFKSSPNR
+844 SGQP
-859 YVFASQTQQT
+859 
-869 ATDAKEEVSIAAKGS
+869 ATGNQDTPGD
-884 NLPEKTEVDSSK
+884 T
-896 DFSALQSRVDNINKE
+896 
-911 VDAERIRVKSES
+911 AERTAEVEQDES
-923 VTRAINNSQLNDQQ
+923 
-937 KQELLRQLPEE
+937 
-948 STNEPTELDQP
+948 TELDQP
-959 GQEPLAGAPAEV
+959 GQRTLEGEQAEAV
-971 LPEPEETGDAG
+971 PEPEEAGDAG

-989 GENVSG
+989 GTDVPASE
-995 GQPAGG
+995 PAGG
-1001 RRVSTR
+1001 SGAPAG
-1007 RGVSDGEGKVPV
+1007 RGVSDGEGNVPV
-1019 SPGGTGERST
+1019 STGGAGERQAGGQRT
-1029 RQQRAR
+1029 R
-1035 DSERGNEDDGQ
+1035 DTERRPADDEQ
-1046 DAGSGQPTTR
+1046 DAGSGQPATR
-1056 GSEEAIDATEEAAE
+1056 GSKGSVDATEKAAKK
-1070 TAPTSKGA
+1070 APTSKGA
-1078 TTQRAD
+1078 TTQRAE

-1098 EMNIGNGGA
+1098 EMNIGAGGA
-1107 KTKFKNNIRAIETL
+1107 KTKFKNNLKAIQTL

-1143 GWGGIPQAFVGEN
+1143 GWGGLPQAFMGDR

-1169 LQEVMTDAEYEA
+1169 LKEALTEAEYDA

-1199 IWQAVKNMGFQ
+1199 IWKAVKNMGFQ

-1232 RSKSSIAGVELDHI
+1232 RSKSSISGVELDHI

-1255 PGANIQAPLGFQEF
+1255 PGANIQAPMGFQEF
-1269 TMPDGYFDLAIGNP
+1269 NMPDGYFDLAIGNP

-1341 AEQADLLGAV
+1341 AERADLLGAV

-1372 LRKRREGEA
+1372 LRKRREGEQ
-1381 PAGDSWSVV
+1381 PSGESWSVV

-1396 KGIDVPLNEYFS
+1396 KGIDVPLNEYFD

-1427 NEPALVAKE
+1427 NEPALVARQ

-1441 ALLKEALASLPKGFM
+1441 ALLQEALASLPKDFM
-1456 DKAGANPVPEEVAIP
+1456 DAATTEPVSEEVTLP
-1471 TNVEDV
+1471 TSVENV
-1477 KVGSMFMDG
+1477 KVGSMFLDG
-1486 DQISIRLEDEM
+1486 DQISIRLESEM
-1497 GKARSEAVDVPSQKA
+1497 GQARSEPVEMPSKKA
-1512 EERVK
+1512 EERVR

-1543 AALRDRLNRAYDQ
+1543 GALRDRLNRVYDQ

-1576 PTWPQLAALEESY
+1576 PTWPQLAALEESF
-1589 DKGISA
+1589 DKGISP

-1627 DKASTAKDAM
+1627 EKASTAKDAL

-1642 EKGQVDMQYMAE
+1642 EKGRVDMEYMSQ
-1654 LYGKTESAIVDE
+1654 LYGKTESAIVSE
-1666 LGDLVFESSPN
+1666 LGDLVFESTPN
-1677 NWESRDEYLSGN
+1677 SWESRDEYLSGN

-1702 DMPRLQKN
+1702 DMPRFERN
-1710 VDALKEVQP
+1710 VQALKDVQP
-1719 EDIEAVDIK
+1719 EDIEAVDIR

-1749 GKASG
+1749 GNASG

-1763 KWSVRGEPT
+1763 KWNIKGSPT
-1772 TAAANQYGT
+1772 TAAESQYGT
-1781 DRASVSDIL
+1781 DRAQVSDIL

-1798 IVIRDRIDEST
+1798 IVIRDRVDEST
-1809 TVVNESA
+1809 TVINESA
-1816 TNAANEKIQRVKTE
+1816 TNAANEKIQRVKAE
-1830 FRRWIWRDDARRER
+1830 FRRWIWQDDARRNR
-1844 LTRLYNDTFN
+1844 LVRLYNDTFN
-1854 TDQLRE
+1854 TDRVRE

-1868 PGKVSDDIVKLRPHQ
+1868 PGKVGDDIVKLRPHQ
-1883 VNAAW
+1883 ANAAW

-1908 TMIAGSMELRRTGRA
+1908 TMIAGAMELRRTGRA
-1923 RKPMFVVPN
+1923 KKPMFVVPN

-1994 FQDRFIKQQIRDID
+1994 FQERFINQQIRDID

-2019 KGSRSIKQIE
+2019 KGARSIKQIE
-2029 KQKERLEEKLKRLYD
+2029 KQKERLQERLKRLFD

-2056 LGIDALFLD
+2056 LGVDALFLD

-2129 TMQRFLDYQM
+2129 TMQRFLDYQT

-2168 NYKLNS
+2168 SYKLNS

-2189 LTFGDVINRDD
+2189 LTFGDVVNRDD

-2232 QADYIGVPVKDDNG
+2232 QADYIGVPVQDERGN
-2246 RETYPKGS
+2246 EVYPKGS
-2254 LVYRAEHLPKKP
+2254 LVWRAEHLPKKP

-2283 ALDMRLIDPALYGD
+2283 ALDMRLIDPALYVD
-2297 NPDSKINVAADRI
+2297 NPDSKINEAANRI
-2310 KTLYDQWTADK
+2310 KTLYDKWSDDK

-2344 RDLMQRAE
+2344 RDLIQRAE
-2352 NGDEAASEQLDK
+2352 DGDEAASEQLDR
-2364 MSPDEFEALDGD
+2364 MSPDELEALDGD

-2388 DKGIPES
+2388 NLGIPES
-2395 EIEYIHSANTE
+2395 EVAYIHDANTE
-2406 IQKAELFAKVR
+2406 LQKAELFAKVR
-2417 TGRVRVMM
+2417 TGRVRVLM

-2436 VQTRLVAL
+2436 VQTRLVGL

-2537 GNPLILEEMEL
+2537 GNPLILEEMDL
-2548 RRKLRT
+2548 RQKLRK

-2604 TMTVNGQKID
+2604 TITVNGQTFD
-2614 KQKVAGQEILAE
+2614 KHKDAGQEILAE
-2626 ANKMK
+2626 AAKM
-2631 NSGVES
+2631 SDAGTES
-2637 KAIGSYAGFDMTLD
+2637 KAIGSYAGFNMTLD
-2651 KVGDF
+2651 NVTGTRF
-2656 VNNYMV
+2656 VL
-2662 TLQGAM
+2662 TLDGAL
-2668 EHQIQINDISLA
+2668 EYQVDIKDIGSA
-2680 DPTGL
+2680 DATGL
-2685 TRKIINTIS
+2685 ARRVANTIS
-2694 AIDAEAKQAAKRVS
+2694 AIDAEAKQQAARVK
-2708 QAEKDLPQLEEQVG
+2708 QAERDLPKLEEQVQ
-2722 EWDQADELAKV
+2722 EWDQAEELSKV

-2748 DPEPGQEDA
+2748 DQDATNQDA
-2757 TSAMMSDMGADT
+2757 TSAMMSDMGADV

-2788 SDQFK
+2788 NSKFK
-2793 IGDRTVKLK
+2793 IGDRTVTLK

-2839 RSSNSEVRVKNYDDV
+2839 RSNNSEVRVKNYDDV

-2930 EEVMKDDA
+2930 EQVMKDDA
-2938 VLNRK
+2938 VLDRK

-2971 TAQQQILEYQNSY
+2971 TASQQILEYQNSY

-3010 VGDAVVSPYKQF
+3010 VGEATVSPYKQF

-3035 IKNGTPRLTDEGYY
+3035 IKDGTPRLTDDGYF
-3049 EFSGKGLNEIFKPAS
+3049 EFSGKGLEEVFKPAT

-3077 FKARRGQELRKQG
+3077 FKARRGQELKKQG

-3095 TEQEIDAGL
+3095 TDQEIDAGL
-3104 SLGQK
+3104 ALGQK
-3109 FPEFPQIF
+3109 HPEFPQIF

-3128 EFYVDMGLIDES
+3128 DFYVQMGLIDES
-3140 QRDAFKKMNQNYVP
+3140 QRKAFKKMNQNYVP

-3169 VSEIGR
+3169 VSEIGK
-3175 RLTGGTQNTKDIAEN
+3175 RLTGGTQNTRDIAEN
-3190 IVESIQTNIRAAIIA
+3190 IVEGLQANIRAAIIA

-3214 IMDSQDGALFAA
+3214 IMSSQDGALFAA
-3226 RIAPDSKKVKVEQA
+3226 KIAPDSKKVQVEQA
-3240 QMASKMAEAMV
+3240 QMAAKMAEAMA

-3271 ITDVED
+3271 VTDVED
-3277 IAAILEENPG
+3277 IAAVLEANPA

-3324 VEMLTGL
+3324 VDMLTGL
-3331 RGLRSGAVM
+3331 SGLRSGAVM
-3340 NALFRV
+3340 NALYRV

-3353 VTSMFQ
+3353 VTSMLQ

-3370 SASIMS
+3370 SSAIMS
-3376 RNRFIPIYSTL
+3376 RNRFIPVYSTL
-3387 KGMGHFMF
+3387 RGMGHFMF
-3395 NTQTYKDFRL
+3395 NTQIYKDFRL

-3429 PSESAWDAAAKL
+3429 PSESGWDAAAKF

-3455 SRIGDYEVGVKS
+3455 SRIGDYELGVKS

-3488 GRNELWANFLRTV
+3488 GRNELWAKFLRTV

-3506 GIQGLDKSARE
+3506 GIQGLDKAARE
-3517 LVEMKGEM
+3517 LSEIRGEM
-3525 KGANFAKMTDKK
+3525 KGTNLARMTDKK
-3537 AAFLMKGGVLTAMT
+3537 AVFLMKGSVLTMMSV
-3551 AILWLL
+3551 ILWLL
-3557 NHDDERYKQL
+3557 NQDDERYQQL

-3572 ARFWWIFPPGADTPF
+3572 ARFWWIFIPGAETPF
-3587 KIPRPYDVG
+3587 KIPRPYDLG
-3596 HIFGTLP
+3596 HIFATLP

-3609 MENRDGKEASE
+3609 VKNRDGKEASE

-3649 KFTKAPVVP
+3649 KFTGAPVVP
-3658 QFMMD
+3658 HYMMEI
-3663 LPAEY
+3663 PAEY

-3713 ALWKQDDWGA
+3713 ALWNQDDWGP
-3723 RPFNRGTPIDYMAHQ
+3723 RPFNRGTPIDYMTHQ
-3738 FVGQRVPYRTK
+3738 FVGQKVPYRTK

-3771 KREAIRNPS
+3771 QREAIRDPS
-3780 KAPDFASEKVN
+3780 KAPEFAGDKVN
-3791 QILIGLNGAFS
+3791 QILIGLNGAFN
-3802 QVDSAFS
+3802 QIDSAFE

-3823 MTAEEKEAKI
+3823 MTAEQKEEAI

-3839 KNETLS
+3839 KNRALE
-3845 KFYRQAKDALEQVHA
+3845 KFYRQAKDALEQVHD

>member
-1 MSENQQPSKDQ
+1 M
-12 LLNAL
+12 
-17 EKAHLAGDTEGAKEL
+17 GDL
-32 ARWHNELYQA
+32 VA
-42 QPEPE
+42 Q
-47 PEPQRRE
+47 
-54 LNLQPDTG
+54 
-62 RKIADAGRRGPAPVS
+62 
-77 APAPPARQ
+77 
-85 PEPQR
+85 
-90 GPNGTTG
+90 
-97 SYAPQPQTGGATGSY
+97 
-112 DDRGQ
+112 
-117 QVSAFEPTLWDR
+117 
-129 IKGIIPSNKDAA
+129 
-141 VMELEARK
+141 
-149 VAEEE
+149 
-154 GISIDQVYKN
+154 
-164 IGVSRP
+164 
-170 VFNPEGRP
+170 
-178 TVQALA
+178 
-184 EASEITAK
+184 
-192 ELPDSIPGAVNTV
+192 
-205 LRTIR
+205 
-210 GDDESAS
+210 
-217 DEGWLDLAISATEP
+217 
-231 DQPGNMDPNYQ
+231 
-242 AFYGVGKSLGY
+242 
-253 SLSTMT
+253 
-259 ASAIAAALSGLAT
+259 
-272 ANPAIAAGAAG
+272 
-283 AAGAAVAYR
+283 
-292 ASRDEFIGRIKYL
+292 
-305 LDLQAKFIYG
+305 
-315 RKLNQDEWEKA
+315 KL
-326 YSEFDEAATKY
+326 
-337 GSWEAA
+337 
-343 TEAVGNLI
+343 
-351 FLRAISAPLKGIG
+351 
-364 KQKAA
+364 
-369 EIAKRAASVWGSENV
+369 
-384 TETTTGVGQNRAE
+384 
-397 LEAGLTDEE
+397 
-406 LTVADA
+406 
-412 FRKQVIPTT
+412 
-421 IVTGL
+421 
-426 MGGAGA
+426 
-432 GVKAGVEATKSR
+432 
-444 ERKIGEA
+444 
-451 LDRAVDSSEFAPADQ
+451 
-466 FATESLDPS
+466 
-475 RAQME
+475 
-480 QVGTPQRPSMAELVS
+480 
-495 QKMKERGFDFTP
+495 KERGIDIAPRQGAMP
-507 QQGQMPPNVD
+507 QDMN
-517 VPLQPN
+517 VPLQPVR
-523 IPPAT
+523 PPEEADR
-528 AIPESEQEADDA
+528 PEPEQEA
-540 SSVGIGSQVTF
+540 
-551 NGKDETV
+551 
-558 ADVMPH
+558 
-564 PDSGKAMVSFKSS
+564 
-577 PNRYVFASQT
+577 
-587 QQTATDA
+587 
-594 KSPKPNDLVD
+594 
-604 EEGRNRSPASQSV
+604 
-617 KEFKEKTGLGQD
+617 GQ
-629 GVRALQKSIME
+629 E
-640 GQPITLEEAK
+640 
-650 NIEIKEKTRRDQE
+650 
-663 RENYKNKDP
+663 
-672 DKDPVLK
+672 
-679 RERKEQAERNEYR
+679 
-692 DGVNIEPGIYKDKDL
+692 
-707 DATYEVTE
+707 
-715 SGTVIDIGPN
+715 
-725 GERSGYGVITKNN
+725 
-738 VDEGGVAFASYVKRG
+738 
-753 IVNRQD
+753 
-759 QQPVDLQ
+759 
-766 GAENLPPGGKTGQAA
+766 TGQAA
-781 DDITPQQSEMPGN
+781 DDLTPFERNQLRDAGVTDAQLWDMRA
-794 VDVPLQP
+794 DQARQMLAD
-801 NIPPATAIPES
+801 IPAPEPATTKRRYDGQTPNKIKDGQFPDFQGKAGKVWQDPLDIYTYYTDDPGIKLIQDRRDDTFQAFDAEGDTPISGNWDNALEALAQAKDRKGDGVANVERRQDPQTRRRVAEMTQDEMRQALLEDDLTGLGNRRAYEENERKPVQVSVDADSLKWINDNMSHGAGDQMLQAIGRAFKAKGADAYHPSGDEFWVQANTQ
-812 EQEADDASSVG
+812 QEAEQLMQEVAAELENAIIEFELPSGEVITKRG
-823 IGSQVTFNGKDETV
+823 IGLSYGTAETIE
-837 ADVMPHP
+837 A
-844 DSGKAMVSFKSSPNR
+844 
-859 YVFASQTQQT
+859 
-869 ATDAKEEVSIAAKGS
+869 
-884 NLPEKTEVDSSK
+884 
-896 DFSALQSRVDNINKE
+896 
-911 VDAERIRVKSES
+911 AERGLQAQKAERERTGQRAGRGETPPG
-923 VTRAINNSQLNDQQ
+923 VTRSGGDAGVSSQPAARDQGTPGDTAERPSEVTQ
-937 KQELLRQLPEE
+937 D
-948 STNEPTELDQP
+948 EPAELDQP
-959 GQEPLAGAPAEV
+959 GQRTLEGEQAEAV
-971 LPEPEETGDAG
+971 SEPEEAGDAG
-982 TDAETGS
+982 PDAETGS
-989 GENVSG
+989 GTDV
-995 GQPAGG
+995 PAGDRAG
-1001 RRVSTR
+1001 GSGVPAG
-1007 RGVSDGEGKVPV
+1007 RGVSDGEGNVPV
-1019 SPGGTGERST
+1019 STGGTGERQAGGQRT
-1029 RQQRAR
+1029 R
-1035 DSERGNEDDGQ
+1035 DTERRPADDEQ
-1046 DAGSGQPTTR
+1046 DAGSRQPATR
-1056 GSEEAIDATEEAAE
+1056 GSEGSVDATEKAAKK
-1070 TAPTSKGA
+1070 APTPKGA
-1078 TTQRAD
+1078 TTQRAE

-1098 EMNIGNGGA
+1098 EMNIGAGGA
-1107 KTKFKNNIRAIETL
+1107 KTKFKNNLKAIQTL

-1143 GWGGIPQAFVGEN
+1143 GWGGLPQAFVGDR

-1169 LQEVMTDAEYEA
+1169 LQEALTEAEYDA

-1199 IWQAVKNMGFQ
+1199 IWKAVKNMGFQ

-1255 PGANIQAPLGFQEF
+1255 PGANIQAPMGFQEF
-1269 TMPDGYFDLAIGNP
+1269 NMPDGYFDLAIGNP

-1341 AEQADLLGAV
+1341 AERADLLGAV

-1372 LRKRREGEA
+1372 LRKRREGEQ
-1381 PAGDSWSVV
+1381 PSGESWSVV
-1390 NTVQDA
+1390 NTVKDA
-1396 KGIDVPLNEYFS
+1396 KGIEVPLNEYFD

-1427 NEPALVAKE
+1427 NEPALVARQ

-1441 ALLKEALASLPKGFM
+1441 ALLQEALASLPKDFM
-1456 DKAGANPVPEEVAIP
+1456 DAATTEPVSEEVTLP
-1471 TNVEDV
+1471 TSVENV
-1477 KVGSMFMDG
+1477 KVGSMFLDG
-1486 DQISIRLEDEM
+1486 DQISIRLESEM
-1497 GKARSEAVDVPSQKA
+1497 GQARSEPVEMPSKKA
-1512 EERVK
+1512 EERVR

-1543 AALRDRLNRAYDQ
+1543 GALRDRLNRVYDQ

-1576 PTWPQLAALEESY
+1576 PTWPQLAALEESF
-1589 DKGISA
+1589 DKGISP

-1627 DKASTAKDAM
+1627 EKATTAKDAL

-1642 EKGQVDMQYMAE
+1642 EKGRVDMKYMSQ
-1654 LYGKTESAIVDE
+1654 LYGKTESAIVAE
-1666 LGDLVFESSPN
+1666 LGDLVFESTPN

-1702 DMPRLQKN
+1702 DMPRFERN
-1710 VDALKEVQP
+1710 VQALKDVQP
-1719 EDIEAVDIK
+1719 EDIEAVDIR

-1749 GKASG
+1749 GNASG

-1763 KWSVRGEPT
+1763 KWNIKGSPT
-1772 TAAANQYGT
+1772 TAAESQYGT
-1781 DRASVSDIL
+1781 DRAQVSDIL

-1798 IVIRDRIDEST
+1798 IVIRDRVDENT
-1809 TVVNESA
+1809 TVINESA
-1816 TNAANEKIQRVKTE
+1816 TNAANEKIQRVKAE
-1830 FRRWIWRDDARRER
+1830 FRRWIWKDDARRNR
-1844 LTRLYNDTFN
+1844 LVRLYNDTFN
-1854 TDQLRE
+1854 TDRVRK

-1868 PGKVSDDIVKLRPHQ
+1868 PGKVGDDIVKLRPHQ
-1883 VNAAW
+1883 ANAAW

-1908 TMIAGSMELRRTGRA
+1908 TMIAGAMELRRTGRA
-1923 RKPMFVVPN
+1923 KKPMFAVPN

-1994 FQDRFIKQQIRDID
+1994 FQERFINQQIRDID

-2019 KGSRSIKQIE
+2019 KGARSIKQIE
-2029 KQKERLEEKLKRLYD
+2029 KQKERLQERLKRLFD

-2056 LGIDALFLD
+2056 LGVDALFLD

-2129 TMQRFLDYQM
+2129 TMQRFLDYQT

-2168 NYKLNS
+2168 SYKLNS
-2174 RFSKFVNLPELMQRY
+2174 RFRKFVNLPELMQRY
-2189 LTFGDVINRDD
+2189 LTFGDVVNRDD

-2226 VERSED
+2226 VERSKD
-2232 QADYIGVPVKDDNG
+2232 QADYIGVPVQDERGN
-2246 RETYPKGS
+2246 EVYPKGS
-2254 LVYRAEHLPKKP
+2254 LVWRAEHLPKKP

-2283 ALDMRLIDPALYGD
+2283 ALDMRLIDPALYVD
-2297 NPDSKINVAADRI
+2297 NPDSKINEAASRI
-2310 KTLYDQWTADK
+2310 KTLYDQWADDK

-2344 RDLMQRAE
+2344 RDLIQRAE
-2352 NGDEAASEQLDK
+2352 DGDEAASEQLDR
-2364 MSPDEFEALDGD
+2364 MSPDELEALDGD

-2388 DKGIPES
+2388 NLGIPES
-2395 EIEYIHSANTE
+2395 EVAYIHDANTE
-2406 IQKAELFAKVR
+2406 LQKAELFAKVR
-2417 TGRVRVMM
+2417 TGRVRVLM

-2436 VQTRLVAL
+2436 VQTRLVGL

-2467 NELYERDPDG
+2467 NELYDRDPNG

-2537 GNPLILEEMEL
+2537 GNPLILEEMDL
-2548 RRKLRT
+2548 RQKLRK

-2604 TMTVNGQKID
+2604 SITVNGQTFD
-2614 KQKVAGQEILAE
+2614 KHKDAGQEILAE
-2626 ANKMK
+2626 AAKM
-2631 NSGVES
+2631 SDAGTES

-2651 KVGDF
+2651 NVTGTRF
-2656 VNNYMV
+2656 VL
-2662 TLQGAM
+2662 TLDGAL
-2668 EHQIQINDISLA
+2668 EHQVDIKDIGSA
-2680 DPTGL
+2680 DATGL
-2685 TRKIINTIS
+2685 ARRVANTIS
-2694 AIDAEAKQAAKRVS
+2694 AIDAEAKQQAARVK
-2708 QAEKDLPQLEEQVG
+2708 QAERDLPKLEEQVQ
-2722 EWDQADELAKV
+2722 EWDQAEELSKV

-2748 DPEPGQEDA
+2748 DQDATSQDA
-2757 TSAMMSDMGADT
+2757 TSAMMSDMGADV
-2769 PMPQWQ
+2769 PMPKWQ

-2788 SDQFK
+2788 NSKFK
-2793 IGDRTVKLK
+2793 IGDRTVTLK

-2826 FGKVRGKSKLGFY
+2826 FGKVQGKSKLGFY
-2839 RSSNSEVRVKNYDDV
+2839 RSNNSEVRVKSYDNV

-2930 EEVMKDDA
+2930 EQVMKDDA
-2938 VLNRK
+2938 VLDRK

-2962 LRAKSGREL
+2962 FRAKSGREL
-2971 TAQQQILEYQNSY
+2971 TPRQQIIEYQSSY

-3010 VGDAVVSPYKQF
+3010 VGEAMVSPYKQF
-3022 QMVNG
+3022 QMLNG

-3035 IKNGTPRLTDEGYY
+3035 MKDGTPRLTEDGYF
-3049 EFSGKGLNEIFKPAS
+3049 EFSGKGLNEVFKPVA
-3064 KHGWRRFDDLMEY
+3064 KHGWPRFDALMEY
-3077 FKARRGQELRKQG
+3077 FKARRGQELMKQG

-3095 TEQEIDAGL
+3095 TDQEIDAGL
-3104 SLGQK
+3104 ALGQK
-3109 FPEFPQIF
+3109 YPEFPQVF
-3117 SEFQKFNDRML
+3117 DEFQKFNGRML
-3128 EFYVDMGLIDES
+3128 DFYVQMGLIDES
-3140 QRDAFKKMNQNYVP
+3140 QRRAFKKMNQNYVP
-3154 FHRVIE
+3154 FHRVIQ

-3169 VSEIGR
+3169 AGDIQSQLR
-3175 RLTGGTQNTKDIAEN
+3175 GGYQNTREIAEN
-3190 IVESIQTNIRAAIIA
+3190 IVESLQSNIRAAIIA

-3214 IMDSQDGALFAA
+3214 IMNSQDGALFAA
-3226 RIAPDSKKVKVEQA
+3226 KIAPDSKKVQVEQA
-3240 QMASKMAEAMV
+3240 QMAAKMAEAMA

-3271 ITDVED
+3271 VTDVED
-3277 IAAILEENPG
+3277 IAAALEANPA

-3324 VEMLTGL
+3324 VDMLTGL
-3331 RGLRSGAVM
+3331 SGLRSGAVM
-3340 NALFRV
+3340 NALYRV

-3370 SASIMS
+3370 SSAIMS
-3376 RNRFIPIYSTL
+3376 RNRFIPVYSTL

-3395 NTQTYKDFRL
+3395 NTKIYKEFRL

-3429 PSESAWDAAAKL
+3429 PSESGWDAAAKF

-3455 SRIGDYEVGVKS
+3455 SRIGDYELGVKK

-3488 GRNELWANFLRTV
+3488 GRNELWAKFLRTV

-3506 GIQGLDKSARE
+3506 GIQGLDKAARE
-3517 LVEMKGEM
+3517 FSEIRGEM
-3525 KGANFAKMTDKK
+3525 KGTNLARMTDKK
-3537 AAFLMKGGVLTAMT
+3537 AVFLMKGSVLTMMSV
-3551 AILWLL
+3551 ILWLL
-3557 NHDDERYKQL
+3557 NQDDERYQQL

-3572 ARFWWIFPPGADTPF
+3572 ARFWWIFIPGADTPF
-3587 KIPRPYDVG
+3587 KIPRPYDLG
-3596 HIFGTLP
+3596 HIFATLP

-3609 MENRDGKEASE
+3609 VKKRDGKEASE

-3629 VGIGDYPGILQPWIE
+3629 VGIGDYPGILQPWVE

-3649 KFTKAPVVP
+3649 KFTGAPVVP
-3658 QFMMD
+3658 HYMMD
-3663 LPAEY
+3663 IPAEY

-3713 ALWKQDDWGA
+3713 ALWKQDDWGP
-3723 RPFNRGTPIDYMAHQ
+3723 RPFNRGAPIDYMTHQ
-3738 FVGQRVPYRTK
+3738 FVGQKVPYRTK

-3771 KREAIRNPS
+3771 QREAIRDPS
-3780 KAPDFASEKVN
+3780 KAPEFAGDKVN

-3802 QVDSAFS
+3802 QIDNAFD

-3823 MTAEEKEAKI
+3823 MTAEQKESAI

-3839 KNETLS
+3839 KNRALE
-3845 KFYRQAKDALEQVHA
+3845 KFYRQAKDALEQVHD

>member
-17 EKAHLAGDTEGAKEL
+17 EKAHLAGDTEGAREL
-32 ARWHNELYQA
+32 ASWHNELYGDNQEQAKEPEGDSWFQWFSGSDRTKDSAEAGTPNNSNAGRTFPPIKPEQTQPAQIEQSGPNGATGSYELPPEPTRGATGSWEEVQDYNAARGAAERVGDLGGGVLTAINAGAEAGEEAFSMGGFVWDDGLVPKYLNGKEYAEYKAQGGTEALDVAAENLKNLDAGYVPDNTWEQVKFEFSQNGPLSGSAWGEVLQYGFEQGIKSIPDMVAVTMSLPGYVIARSGEMGEVRAKNKGKEKAELTDVLQAAPFALGSAILERYGAKGITKAGAESVGKLAMRNGLARVAAGGAGAGAKEATTELFQEGVVEYVGERFGTDAAMSFSEAADRGLAGFVAGGTYGTAAGTASAAAKGGPERQVAREINRQARAAEFGPADQAATAALDPSQA
-42 QPEPE
+42 QMEQVRAPERPTMGDLVAQKLKERGIDIAPRQGEMPGNVNVPLIASRPPAVEEPPEESDRPEPE
-47 PEPQRRE
+47 PE
-54 LNLQPDTG
+54 
-62 RKIADAGRRGPAPVS
+62 A
-77 APAPPARQ
+77 
-85 PEPQR
+85 
-90 GPNGTTG
+90 
-97 SYAPQPQTGGATGSY
+97 
-112 DDRGQ
+112 
-117 QVSAFEPTLWDR
+117 
-129 IKGIIPSNKDAA
+129 
-141 VMELEARK
+141 
-149 VAEEE
+149 
-154 GISIDQVYKN
+154 
-164 IGVSRP
+164 
-170 VFNPEGRP
+170 
-178 TVQALA
+178 
-184 EASEITAK
+184 
-192 ELPDSIPGAVNTV
+192 
-205 LRTIR
+205 
-210 GDDESAS
+210 
-217 DEGWLDLAISATEP
+217 
-231 DQPGNMDPNYQ
+231 
-242 AFYGVGKSLGY
+242 
-253 SLSTMT
+253 
-259 ASAIAAALSGLAT
+259 
-272 ANPAIAAGAAG
+272 
-283 AAGAAVAYR
+283 
-292 ASRDEFIGRIKYL
+292 
-305 LDLQAKFIYG
+305 
-315 RKLNQDEWEKA
+315 
-326 YSEFDEAATKY
+326 
-337 GSWEAA
+337 
-343 TEAVGNLI
+343 
-351 FLRAISAPLKGIG
+351 
-364 KQKAA
+364 
-369 EIAKRAASVWGSENV
+369 
-384 TETTTGVGQNRAE
+384 
-397 LEAGLTDEE
+397 
-406 LTVADA
+406 
-412 FRKQVIPTT
+412 
-421 IVTGL
+421 
-426 MGGAGA
+426 
-432 GVKAGVEATKSR
+432 
-444 ERKIGEA
+444 
-451 LDRAVDSSEFAPADQ
+451 
-466 FATESLDPS
+466 
-475 RAQME
+475 
-480 QVGTPQRPSMAELVS
+480 
-495 QKMKERGFDFTP
+495 
-507 QQGQMPPNVD
+507 
-517 VPLQPN
+517 
-523 IPPAT
+523 
-528 AIPESEQEADDA
+528 EQE
-540 SSVGIGSQVTF
+540 
-551 NGKDETV
+551 
-558 ADVMPH
+558 
-564 PDSGKAMVSFKSS
+564 
-577 PNRYVFASQT
+577 
-587 QQTATDA
+587 
-594 KSPKPNDLVD
+594 
-604 EEGRNRSPASQSV
+604 
-617 KEFKEKTGLGQD
+617 
-629 GVRALQKSIME
+629 
-640 GQPITLEEAK
+640 
-650 NIEIKEKTRRDQE
+650 
-663 RENYKNKDP
+663 
-672 DKDPVLK
+672 
-679 RERKEQAERNEYR
+679 
-692 DGVNIEPGIYKDKDL
+692 
-707 DATYEVTE
+707 
-715 SGTVIDIGPN
+715 
-725 GERSGYGVITKNN
+725 
-738 VDEGGVAFASYVKRG
+738 
-753 IVNRQD
+753 
-759 QQPVDLQ
+759 
-766 GAENLPPGGKTGQAA
+766 TGQAA
-781 DDITPQQSEMPGN
+781 DDLTPFERNQLREAGVDDAQLWDMPTEEARQRLSDLDAPATEPEPDAAEGAPETLDVYAEVTPNGAYTIMTTPAGKPLEFSPRQGN
-794 VDVPLQP
+794 RIEKVAEGVPLETHRSMKPEIGRQSIARLKRTYQETANVERRQDTQTRRRVDEMTQDEMRQALLEDDLTGRGETP
-801 NIPPATAIPES
+801 PGVTRSGGDTGVSGQPATGNQGAQGDTAERSEPVNDFDRWFGDSKVVDENGDPLVVYHGTRQDFDTFDMDRTGENTPYTEEGLRGAHFHSDREDAEFYTEPEDNDGNQRAGDS
-812 EQEADDASSVG
+812 PRVIEAYLSMQNPLVISVDSNETNYFDQNTDKIIDRMEDG
-823 IGSQVTFNGKDETV
+823 DHDGVIVSGKDGSLYFVPE
-837 ADVMPHP
+837 AEQI
-844 DSGKAMVSFKSSPNR
+844 KS
-859 YVFASQTQQT
+859 
-869 ATDAKEEVSIAAKGS
+869 ATERV
-884 NLPEKTEVDSSK
+884 TK
-896 DFSALQSRVDNINKE
+896 D
-911 VDAERIRVKSES
+911 
-923 VTRAINNSQLNDQQ
+923 
-937 KQELLRQLPEE
+937 
-948 STNEPTELDQP
+948 EPTELDQP
-959 GQEPLAGAPAEV
+959 GQKPLAGEQAEAV
-971 LPEPEETGDAG
+971 SEPEEAGDTG

-989 GENVSG
+989 GTDV
-995 GQPAGG
+995 PAGESAG
-1001 RRVSTR
+1001 GSGVPAG
-1007 RGVSDGEGKVPV
+1007 RGVSDGEGEVPV
-1019 SPGGTGERST
+1019 STGGTGER
-1029 RQQRAR
+1029 QAGGQRAR
-1035 DSERGNEDDGQ
+1035 DTERRPADDEQ
-1046 DAGSGQPTTR
+1046 DAGSGQPATR
-1056 GSEEAIDATEEAAE
+1056 GSEGSVDATEKAAKK
-1070 TAPTSKGA
+1070 APTPKGA
-1078 TTQRAD
+1078 TTQRSE

-1098 EMNIGNGGA
+1098 EMNIGAGGA
-1107 KTKFKNNIRAIETL
+1107 KTKFKNNLKAIQTL

-1143 GWGGIPQAFVGEN
+1143 GWGGLPQAFVGDR

-1169 LQEVMTDAEYEA
+1169 LQEALTEAEYDA

-1199 IWQAVKNMGFQ
+1199 IWKAVKNMGFQ

-1255 PGANIQAPLGFQEF
+1255 PGANIQAPMGFQEF
-1269 TMPDGYFDLAIGNP
+1269 NMPDGYFDLAIGNP

-1341 AEQADLLGAV
+1341 AERADLLGAV

-1372 LRKRREGEA
+1372 LRKRREGEQ
-1381 PAGDSWSVV
+1381 PSGESWSVV
-1390 NTVQDA
+1390 NTVKDA
-1396 KGIDVPLNEYFS
+1396 NGIDVPLNEYFD

-1427 NEPALVAKE
+1427 NEPALVARQ

-1441 ALLKEALASLPKGFM
+1441 ALLQEALASLPKDFM
-1456 DKAGANPVPEEVAIP
+1456 DAATTEPVSEEVTLP
-1471 TNVEDV
+1471 TSVENV
-1477 KVGSMFMDG
+1477 KVGSMFLDG
-1486 DQISIRLEDEM
+1486 DQISIRLESEM
-1497 GKARSEAVDVPSQKA
+1497 GQARSEPVEMPSKKA
-1512 EERVK
+1512 EERVR

-1543 AALRDRLNRAYDQ
+1543 GALRDRLNRVYDQ

-1576 PTWPQLAALEESY
+1576 PTWPQLAALEESF
-1589 DKGISA
+1589 DKGISP

-1627 DKASTAKDAM
+1627 EKATTAKDAL

-1642 EKGQVDMQYMAE
+1642 EKGRVDMEYMSQ
-1654 LYGKTESAIVDE
+1654 LYGKTESAIVAE
-1666 LGDLVFESSPN
+1666 LGDLVFESTPN

-1702 DMPRLQKN
+1702 DMPRFERN
-1710 VDALKEVQP
+1710 VQALKDVQP
-1719 EDIEAVDIK
+1719 EDIEAVDIR

-1749 GKASG
+1749 GNANG

-1763 KWSVRGEPT
+1763 KWNIKGSPT
-1772 TAAANQYGT
+1772 TAAESQYGT
-1781 DRASVSDIL
+1781 DRAQVSDIL

-1798 IVIRDRIDEST
+1798 IVIRDRVDEST
-1809 TVVNESA
+1809 TVINESA
-1816 TNAANEKIQRVKTE
+1816 TNAANEKIQRVKAE
-1830 FRRWIWRDDARRER
+1830 FRRWIWKDDARRVR

-1854 TDQLRE
+1854 TDRVRE

-1868 PGKVSDDIVKLRPHQ
+1868 PGKVGDDIVKLRPHQ
-1883 VNAAW
+1883 ANAAW

-1908 TMIAGSMELRRTGRA
+1908 TMIAGAMELRRTGRA
-1923 RKPMFVVPN
+1923 KKPMFVVPN

-1994 FQDRFIKQQIRDID
+1994 FQERFINQQIRDID

-2019 KGSRSIKQIE
+2019 KGARSIKQIE
-2029 KQKERLEEKLKRLYD
+2029 KQKERLQERLKRLFD

-2056 LGIDALFLD
+2056 LGVDALFLD

-2129 TMQRFLDYQM
+2129 TMQRFLDYQT

-2146 HFDAWARMYGEVV
+2146 HFDAWASMYGEVV

-2168 NYKLNS
+2168 SYKLNS

-2189 LTFGDVINRDD
+2189 LTFGDVVNRDD

-2232 QADYIGVPVKDDNG
+2232 QADYIGVPVQDERGN
-2246 RETYPKGS
+2246 EVYPKGS
-2254 LVYRAEHLPKKP
+2254 LVWRAEHLPKKP

-2283 ALDMRLIDPALYGD
+2283 ALDMRLIDPALYAD
-2297 NPDSKINVAADRI
+2297 NPDSKINEAASRI
-2310 KTLYDQWTADK
+2310 KALYDQWSDDK

-2344 RDLMQRAE
+2344 RDLIQRAE
-2352 NGDEAASEQLDK
+2352 DGDEAASEQLDR
-2364 MSPDEFEALDGD
+2364 MSPDELEALDGD

-2388 DKGIPES
+2388 NLGIPES
-2395 EIEYIHSANTE
+2395 EVAYIHDANTE
-2406 IQKAELFAKVR
+2406 LQKAELFAKVR
-2417 TGRVRVMM
+2417 TGRVRVLM

-2436 VQTRLVAL
+2436 VQTRLVGL

-2467 NELYERDPDG
+2467 NELYDRDPDG

-2537 GNPLILEEMEL
+2537 GNPLILEEMDL
-2548 RRKLRT
+2548 RQKLRK

-2604 TMTVNGQKID
+2604 TITVNGQTFD
-2614 KQKVAGQEILAE
+2614 KHKDAGQEILAE
-2626 ANKMK
+2626 AAKM
-2631 NSGVES
+2631 SDAGTES
-2637 KAIGSYAGFDMTLD
+2637 KAIGSYAGFSMTLD
-2651 KVGDF
+2651 NVTGTRF
-2656 VNNYMV
+2656 VL
-2662 TLQGAM
+2662 TLDGAM
-2668 EHQIQINDISLA
+2668 EHQVDIKDIGSA
-2680 DPTGL
+2680 DATGL
-2685 TRKIINTIS
+2685 ARRVTNTIS
-2694 AIDAEAKQAAKRVS
+2694 AIDAEAKQQAARVK
-2708 QAEKDLPQLEEQVG
+2708 QAERDLPKLEEQVQ
-2722 EWDQADELAKV
+2722 EWDQAEELSKV

-2748 DPEPGQEDA
+2748 DQDATNQDA
-2757 TSAMMSDMGADT
+2757 TSAMMSDMGADV

-2788 SDQFK
+2788 NGRFTL
-2793 IGDRTVKLK
+2793 GDRTVTLK

-2839 RSSNSEVRVKNYDDV
+2839 RSNNSEVRVKNYDDV

-2930 EEVMKDDA
+2930 EQVMKDDA
-2938 VLNRK
+2938 VLDRK

-2971 TAQQQILEYQNSY
+2971 TASQQILEYQNSY

-3010 VGDAVVSPYKQF
+3010 VGEATVSPYKQF

-3035 IKNGTPRLTDEGYY
+3035 IQDGTPRLTDDGYF
-3049 EFSGKGLNEIFKPAS
+3049 EFSGKGLEEVFKPAT

-3077 FKARRGQELRKQG
+3077 FKARRGQELKKQG

-3095 TEQEIDAGL
+3095 TDQEIDAGL
-3104 SLGQK
+3104 ALGQK
-3109 FPEFPQIF
+3109 HPEFPQIF

-3128 EFYVDMGLIDES
+3128 DFYVQMGLIDES
-3140 QRDAFKKMNQNYVP
+3140 QRKAFKKMNQNYVP

-3160 RIEDGHEMG
+3160 RIEDGREMG
-3169 VSEIGR
+3169 VSEIGK
-3175 RLTGGTQNTKDIAEN
+3175 RLTGGTQNTRDIAEN
-3190 IVESIQTNIRAAIIA
+3190 IVDGLQANIRAAIIA

-3214 IMDSQDGALFAA
+3214 IMNSQDGALFAA
-3226 RIAPDSKKVKVEQA
+3226 KIAPDSKKVQVEQA
-3240 QMASKMAEAMV
+3240 QMAAKMAEAMA

-3271 ITDVED
+3271 VTDVED
-3277 IAAILEENPG
+3277 IAAALEANPA

-3324 VEMLTGL
+3324 VDMLTGL

-3340 NALFRV
+3340 NALYRV

-3370 SASIMS
+3370 SAAIMS
-3376 RNRFIPIYSTL
+3376 RNRFIPVYSTL
-3387 KGMGHFMF
+3387 RGMAHFMF

-3429 PSESAWDAAAKL
+3429 PSESGWDAAAKF

-3455 SRIGDYEVGVKS
+3455 SRIGDYELGVKS

-3488 GRNELWANFLRTV
+3488 GRNELWAKFLRTV

-3506 GIQGLDKSARE
+3506 GIQGLDKAARE
-3517 LVEMKGEM
+3517 FSEIRGEM
-3525 KGANFAKMTDKK
+3525 KGTNLARLTDKK
-3537 AAFLMKGGVLTAMT
+3537 AVFLMKGSVLTMMSV
-3551 AILWLL
+3551 ILWLL
-3557 NHDDERYKQL
+3557 NQDDERYQQL

-3572 ARFWWIFPPGADTPF
+3572 ARFWWIFIPGADTPF
-3587 KIPRPYDVG
+3587 KIPRPYDLG
-3596 HIFGTLP
+3596 HIFATLP

-3609 MENRDGKEASE
+3609 VKNRDGKEASE

-3644 VQRNE
+3644 IQRNE
-3649 KFTKAPVVP
+3649 KFTGAPVVP
-3658 QFMMD
+3658 HYMMD
-3663 LPAEY
+3663 IPAEY

-3713 ALWKQDDWGA
+3713 ALWKQDDWGP
-3723 RPFNRGTPIDYMAHQ
+3723 RPFNRGTPIDYMTHQ
-3738 FVGQRVPYRTK
+3738 FVGQKVPYRTK

-3771 KREAIRNPS
+3771 QREAIRDPS
-3780 KAPDFASEKVN
+3780 KAPEFAGDKVN
-3791 QILIGLNGAFS
+3791 QILIGLNGAFN
-3802 QVDSAFS
+3802 QIDSAFE

-3818 KYNEN
+3818 KYNDN
-3823 MTAEEKEAKI
+3823 MTAEQKEAAI

-3839 KNETLS
+3839 KNRALE
-3845 KFYRQAKDALEQVHA
+3845 KFYRQAKDALEQVHE

>member
-17 EKAHLAGDTEGAKEL
+17 EKAHLAGDTEGAREL
-32 ARWHNELYQA
+32 ARWHNELYQE

-47 PEPQRRE
+47 QEPQRRP

-62 RKIADAGRRGPAPVS
+62 RKIADAGRRGPAPADPTVAPEPDAIDPEPIEPVS
-77 APAPPARQ
+77 QEPRTPNNSNAGRTFPPRQ
-85 PEPQR
+85 PE
-90 GPNGTTG
+90 
-97 SYAPQPQTGGATGSY
+97 QPEGAEPGKEYSGFIEATG
-112 DDRGQ
+112 
-117 QVSAFEPTLWDR
+117 
-129 IKGIIPSNKDAA
+129 K
-141 VMELEARK
+141 
-149 VAEEE
+149 
-154 GISIDQVYKN
+154 
-164 IGVSRP
+164 
-170 VFNPEGRP
+170 
-178 TVQALA
+178 
-184 EASEITAK
+184 
-192 ELPDSIPGAVNTV
+192 
-205 LRTIR
+205 
-210 GDDESAS
+210 
-217 DEGWLDLAISATEP
+217 
-231 DQPGNMDPNYQ
+231 
-242 AFYGVGKSLGY
+242 
-253 SLSTMT
+253 
-259 ASAIAAALSGLAT
+259 
-272 ANPAIAAGAAG
+272 
-283 AAGAAVAYR
+283 
-292 ASRDEFIGRIKYL
+292 
-305 LDLQAKFIYG
+305 
-315 RKLNQDEWEKA
+315 
-326 YSEFDEAATKY
+326 
-337 GSWEAA
+337 
-343 TEAVGNLI
+343 AVGNVPERFQQAYAGLAQMLGEDMAETRRARVRDNARKMGISPEDYLLLAWAGNNGLI
-351 FLRAISAPLKGIG
+351 DPKAPVNDETIAQIKDGVIESLSPEQLRELSGTSIIDPQDIRDHALRVRERAKSTMEDPNAEPGSVAHYTSAAIGSIAEMTPALVAGALTRNPQVTMSMIGGQVAGQQYAEGREQGLDPQQARHFAMAQAAAEAIPEYIPLARLFKEGGSLLRKAFDVSAANALQEVITEALTIGIEDGFLEPDMTWGEARQRLVDAGIIGAIAGPGMVAVSQPAQAARNAADRAINTPERQLG
-364 KQKAA
+364 
-369 EIAKRAASVWGSENV
+369 RALNESVDN
-384 TETTTGVGQNRAE
+384 A
-397 LEAGLTDEE
+397 
-406 LTVADA
+406 
-412 FRKQVIPTT
+412 
-421 IVTGL
+421 
-426 MGGAGA
+426 
-432 GVKAGVEATKSR
+432 
-444 ERKIGEA
+444 
-451 LDRAVDSSEFAPADQ
+451 EFAPADQ
-466 FATESLDPS
+466 AVTESMDPS
-475 RAQME
+475 QAQME
-480 QVGTPQRPSMAELVS
+480 QTRAPERPSMADLVS
-495 QKMKERGFDFTP
+495 QKLKERGIDIAPRQGAMP
-507 QQGQMPPNVD
+507 QDMN
-517 VPLQPN
+517 VPLQPVR
-523 IPPAT
+523 PPE
-528 AIPESEQEADDA
+528 ESDR
-540 SSVGIGSQVTF
+540 
-551 NGKDETV
+551 
-558 ADVMPH
+558 P
-564 PDSGKAMVSFKSS
+564 
-577 PNRYVFASQT
+577 
-587 QQTATDA
+587 
-594 KSPKPNDLVD
+594 
-604 EEGRNRSPASQSV
+604 
-617 KEFKEKTGLGQD
+617 
-629 GVRALQKSIME
+629 
-640 GQPITLEEAK
+640 
-650 NIEIKEKTRRDQE
+650 
-663 RENYKNKDP
+663 
-672 DKDPVLK
+672 
-679 RERKEQAERNEYR
+679 
-692 DGVNIEPGIYKDKDL
+692 EPGQ
-707 DATYEVTE
+707 E
-715 SGTVIDIGPN
+715 
-725 GERSGYGVITKNN
+725 
-738 VDEGGVAFASYVKRG
+738 
-753 IVNRQD
+753 
-759 QQPVDLQ
+759 
-766 GAENLPPGGKTGQAA
+766 TGQAA
-781 DDITPQQSEMPGN
+781 DDLTPFERNQLREAGVDDAQLWDMPTDQARQELERINQEKVAGIEATGQQQSIELTPAEARESQRLDRQKRLAQQRGDGDAVETIEAMQEDLGRRINERGMAEQPAGERRQDPQTRRRVAEMTQDEMRQALLEDDLTGLGN
-794 VDVPLQP
+794 RRAYEENERKPVQVSVDADSLKWINDNMSHGAGDQMLQ
-801 NIPPATAIPES
+801 AIGRAFKAKGADAYHPSGDEFWVQANTQ
-812 EQEADDASSVG
+812 QEADQLMQEVAADLENAIIEFELPSGEVITKRG
-823 IGSQVTFNGKDETV
+823 IGLSYGTAETIEAAERGLQAQKAERERTGQRAGRGETPPGVTRSGGNTGVSGQPAARDQGAPGDTAERPEGIVPVEDARQREKL
-837 ADVMPHP
+837 AQARS
-844 DSGKAMVSFKSSPNR
+844 SGKNAALENAERNPPEWMDE
-859 YVFASQTQQT
+859 VFADEWL
-869 ATDAKEEVSIAAKGS
+869 AGYGEGI
-884 NLPEKTEVDSSK
+884 
-896 DFSALQSRVDNINKE
+896 
-911 VDAERIRVKSES
+911 AERGRTSDES
-923 VTRAINNSQLNDQQ
+923 A
-937 KQELLRQLPEE
+937 
-948 STNEPTELDQP
+948 ELDQP
-959 GQEPLAGAPAEV
+959 GQRTLEGEQAETV
-971 LPEPEETGDAG
+971 SEPEEAGDAG
-982 TDAETGS
+982 ADAETGS
-989 GENVSG
+989 GTDV
-995 GQPAGG
+995 PAGERAG
-1001 RRVSTR
+1001 GSRVPAG
-1007 RGVSDGEGKVPV
+1007 RGVSDGEGNVPV
-1019 SPGGTGERST
+1019 STGGAGERQAGGQRT
-1029 RQQRAR
+1029 RDTEQRNA
-1035 DSERGNEDDGQ
+1035 DNEQ
-1046 DAGSGQPTTR
+1046 DAGSGQPATR
-1056 GSEEAIDATEEAAE
+1056 GSEGSVDATEKAAKK
-1070 TAPTSKGA
+1070 APTPKGA
-1078 TTQRAD
+1078 TTQRAE

-1098 EMNIGNGGA
+1098 DMNIGAGGA
-1107 KTKFKNNIRAIETL
+1107 KTKFKNNLKAIQTL

-1143 GWGGIPQAFVGEN
+1143 GWGGLPQAFVGDR

-1169 LQEVMTDAEYEA
+1169 LQEALTEAEYDA

-1199 IWQAVKNMGFQ
+1199 IWKAVKNMGFQ

-1269 TMPDGYFDLAIGNP
+1269 NMPDGYFDLAIGNP

-1341 AEQADLLGAV
+1341 AERADLLGAV

-1372 LRKRREGEA
+1372 LRKRREGEQ
-1381 PAGDSWSVV
+1381 PSGESWSVV

-1396 KGIDVPLNEYFS
+1396 KGIDVPLNEYFD

-1427 NEPALVAKE
+1427 NEPALVARQ

-1441 ALLKEALASLPKGFM
+1441 ALLQEALASLPKDFM
-1456 DKAGANPVPEEVAIP
+1456 DAATTEPVSEEVTLP
-1471 TNVEDV
+1471 TSVENV
-1477 KVGSMFMDG
+1477 KVGSMFLDG
-1486 DQISIRLEDEM
+1486 DQISIRLESEM
-1497 GKARSEAVDVPSQKA
+1497 GQARSEPVEMPSKKA
-1512 EERVK
+1512 EERVR

-1543 AALRDRLNRAYDQ
+1543 GALRDRLNRVYDQ

-1576 PTWPQLAALEESY
+1576 PTWPQLAALEESF
-1589 DKGISA
+1589 DKGISP

-1627 DKASTAKDAM
+1627 EKATTAKDAL

-1642 EKGQVDMQYMAE
+1642 EKGRVDMEYMSQ
-1654 LYGKTESAIVDE
+1654 LYGKTESAIVAE
-1666 LGDLVFESSPN
+1666 LGDLVFESTPN

-1702 DMPRLQKN
+1702 DMPRFERN
-1710 VDALKEVQP
+1710 VQALKDVQP
-1719 EDIEAVDIK
+1719 EDIEAVDIR

-1749 GKASG
+1749 GNANG

-1763 KWSVRGEPT
+1763 KWNIKGSPT
-1772 TAAANQYGT
+1772 TAAESQYGT
-1781 DRASVSDIL
+1781 DRAQVSDIL

-1798 IVIRDRIDEST
+1798 IVIRDRVDEST
-1809 TVVNESA
+1809 TVINESA
-1816 TNAANEKIQRVKTE
+1816 TNAANEKIQRVKAE
-1830 FRRWIWRDDARRER
+1830 FRRWIWQDDSRRNR
-1844 LTRLYNDTFN
+1844 LVRLYNDTFN
-1854 TDQLRE
+1854 TDRVRE

-1868 PGKVSDDIVKLRPHQ
+1868 PGKVGDDIVKLRPHQ
-1883 VNAAW
+1883 ANAAW

-1908 TMIAGSMELRRTGRA
+1908 TMIAGAMELRRTGRA
-1923 RKPMFVVPN
+1923 KKPMFVVPN

-1994 FQDRFIKQQIRDID
+1994 FQERFINQQIRDID

-2019 KGSRSIKQIE
+2019 KGARSIKQIE
-2029 KQKERLEEKLKRLYD
+2029 KQKERLQERLKRLFD

-2056 LGIDALFLD
+2056 LGVDALFLD

-2129 TMQRFLDYQM
+2129 TMQRFLDYQT

-2168 NYKLNS
+2168 SYKLNS

-2189 LTFGDVINRDD
+2189 LTFGDVVNRDD

-2232 QADYIGVPVKDDNG
+2232 QADYIGVPVQDERGN
-2246 RETYPKGS
+2246 EVYPKGS
-2254 LVYRAEHLPKKP
+2254 LVWRAEHLPKKP

-2283 ALDMRLIDPALYGD
+2283 ALDMRLIDPALYVD
-2297 NPDSKINVAADRI
+2297 NPDSKINEAASRI
-2310 KTLYDQWTADK
+2310 KALYDQWSDDK

-2332 PKGAKAQEANRI
+2332 PKGAKAKEANRI
-2344 RDLMQRAE
+2344 RDLIQRAE
-2352 NGDEAASEQLDK
+2352 DGDEAASEQLDR
-2364 MSPDEFEALDGD
+2364 MSPDELEALDGD

-2388 DKGIPES
+2388 NLGIPES
-2395 EIEYIHSANTE
+2395 EVAYIHDANTE
-2406 IQKAELFAKVR
+2406 LQKAELFAKVR
-2417 TGRVRVMM
+2417 TGRVRVLM

-2436 VQTRLVAL
+2436 VQTRLVGL

-2467 NELYERDPDG
+2467 NELYDRDPDG

-2537 GNPLILEEMEL
+2537 GNPLILEEMDL
-2548 RRKLRT
+2548 RQKLRK

-2591 QDVKKAKAAPKDF
+2591 QDVKKAKAVPKDF
-2604 TMTVNGQKID
+2604 SITVNGQTFD
-2614 KQKVAGQEILAE
+2614 KHKDAGQEILAE
-2626 ANKMK
+2626 AAKM
-2631 NSGVES
+2631 SDAGTES
-2637 KAIGSYAGFDMTLD
+2637 KAIGSYAGFNMTLD
-2651 KVGDF
+2651 NVTGTRF
-2656 VNNYMV
+2656 VL
-2662 TLQGAM
+2662 TLDGAL
-2668 EHQIQINDISLA
+2668 EHQVDIKDIGSA
-2680 DPTGL
+2680 DATGL
-2685 TRKIINTIS
+2685 ARRVANTIS
-2694 AIDAEAKQAAKRVS
+2694 AIDAEAKQQAARVK
-2708 QAEKDLPQLEEQVG
+2708 QAERDLPKLEEQVQ
-2722 EWDQADELAKV
+2722 EWDQAEELSKV
-2733 KARHQLVIAELQPKK
+2733 KSRHQLVIAELQPKK
-2748 DPEPGQEDA
+2748 DQDATSQDA
-2757 TSAMMSDMGADT
+2757 TSAMMSDMGADV

-2788 SDQFK
+2788 NGRFTL
-2793 IGDRTVKLK
+2793 GERTVTLK

-2839 RSSNSEVRVKNYDDV
+2839 RSNNSEVRVKNYDDV

-2930 EEVMKDDA
+2930 EQVMKDDA
-2938 VLNRK
+2938 VLDRK

-2971 TAQQQILEYQNSY
+2971 TASQQILEYQNSY

-3010 VGDAVVSPYKQF
+3010 VGEAVVSPYKQF

-3035 IKNGTPRLTDEGYY
+3035 IQDGTPRLTDDGYF
-3049 EFSGKGLNEIFKPAS
+3049 EFSGKGLEEVFKPAT

-3077 FKARRGQELRKQG
+3077 FKARRGQELKKQG

-3095 TEQEIDAGL
+3095 TDQEIDAGL
-3104 SLGQK
+3104 ALGQK
-3109 FPEFPQIF
+3109 YPEFPQIF

-3128 EFYVDMGLIDES
+3128 DFYVQMGLIDES
-3140 QRDAFKKMNQNYVP
+3140 QRKAFKKMNQNYVP

-3169 VSEIGR
+3169 VSEIGK
-3175 RLTGGTQNTKDIAEN
+3175 RLTGGTQNTRDIAEN
-3190 IVESIQTNIRAAIIA
+3190 IVEGLQANIRAAIIA
-3205 RAKATLYND
+3205 RAKGTLYND
-3214 IMDSQDGALFAA
+3214 IMSSQDGALFAA
-3226 RIAPDSKKVKVEQA
+3226 KIAPDSKKVQVEQA
-3240 QMASKMAEAMV
+3240 QMAAKMAEAMA

-3271 ITDVED
+3271 VTDVED
-3277 IAAILEENPG
+3277 IAAALEANPA

-3324 VEMLTGL
+3324 VDMLTGL
-3331 RGLRSGAVM
+3331 SGLRSGAVM
-3340 NALFRV
+3340 NALYRV

-3370 SASIMS
+3370 SSAIMS
-3376 RNRFIPIYSTL
+3376 RNRFIPVYSTL
-3387 KGMGHFMF
+3387 RGMGHFMF
-3395 NTQTYKDFRL
+3395 NTQIYKEFRL

-3429 PSESAWDAAAKL
+3429 PSESGWDAAAKF

-3455 SRIGDYEVGVKS
+3455 SRIGDYELGVKK

-3479 EIATDFSKM
+3479 EIATDFSKI
-3488 GRNELWANFLRTV
+3488 GRNELWAKFLRTV

-3506 GIQGLDKSARE
+3506 GIQGLDKAARE
-3517 LVEMKGEM
+3517 LSEIRGEM
-3525 KGANFAKMTDKK
+3525 KGTNLARMTDKK
-3537 AAFLMKGGVLTAMT
+3537 AAFLMKGSVLTMMSV
-3551 AILWLL
+3551 ILWLL
-3557 NHDDERYKQL
+3557 NQDDERYQQL

-3572 ARFWWIFPPGADTPF
+3572 ARFWWIFIPGADTPF
-3587 KIPRPYDVG
+3587 KIPRPYDLG
-3596 HIFGTLP
+3596 HIFATLP

-3609 MENRDGKEASE
+3609 VKNRDGKEASE

-3629 VGIGDYPGILQPWIE
+3629 VGIGDYPGILQPWVE

-3649 KFTKAPVVP
+3649 KFTGAPVVP
-3658 QFMMD
+3658 HYMMD
-3663 LPAEY
+3663 IPAEY

-3713 ALWKQDDWGA
+3713 ALWKQDDWGP
-3723 RPFNRGTPIDYMAHQ
+3723 RPFNRGTPIDYMTHQ
-3738 FVGQRVPYRTK
+3738 FVGQKVPYRTK

-3771 KREAIRNPS
+3771 QREAIRDPS
-3780 KAPDFASEKVN
+3780 KAPEFAQDRVN
-3791 QILIGLNGAFS
+3791 QILLGLNGAFN
-3802 QVDSAFS
+3802 QIDSAFE
-3809 DQQEIIASY
+3809 DQHEIIASY

-3823 MTAEEKEAKI
+3823 MTAEQKEAAI

-3839 KNETLS
+3839 KNRALE
-3845 KFYRQAKDALEQVHA
+3845 KFYRQAKDALEQVHD

>member
-337 GSWEAA
+337 GAWEAVP
-343 TEAVGNLI
+343 EAVGNLI

-594 KSPKPNDLVD
+594 K
-604 EEGRNRSPASQSV
+604 
-617 KEFKEKTGLGQD
+617 
-629 GVRALQKSIME
+629 
-640 GQPITLEEAK
+640 
-650 NIEIKEKTRRDQE
+650 
-663 RENYKNKDP
+663 
-672 DKDPVLK
+672 
-679 RERKEQAERNEYR
+679 
-692 DGVNIEPGIYKDKDL
+692 
-707 DATYEVTE
+707 
-715 SGTVIDIGPN
+715 
-725 GERSGYGVITKNN
+725 
-738 VDEGGVAFASYVKRG
+738 
-753 IVNRQD
+753 
-759 QQPVDLQ
+759 
-766 GAENLPPGGKTGQAA
+766 
-781 DDITPQQSEMPGN
+781 
-794 VDVPLQP
+794 
-801 NIPPATAIPES
+801 
-812 EQEADDASSVG
+812 
-823 IGSQVTFNGKDETV
+823 
-837 ADVMPHP
+837 
-844 DSGKAMVSFKSSPNR
+844 
-859 YVFASQTQQT
+859 
-869 ATDAKEEVSIAAKGS
+869 EEVSIAAKGS

-1007 RGVSDGEGKVPV
+1007 RGVSDGEGEVPV

-1456 DKAGANPVPEEVAIP
+1456 DKAGADPVPEEVDIP

-3699 LRYVEMIIADASEA
+3699 LRYVEMIVADASEA
-3713 ALWKQDDWGA
+3713 ALWKTDEWGP
-3723 RPFNRGTPIDYMAHQ
+3723 RPFNRGTPIDYMTHQ
-3738 FVGQRVPYRTK
+3738 FVGQKVPYRTK

-3845 KFYRQAKDALEQVHA
+3845 KVYRQAKEALEQVHV

>member
-1 MSENQQPSKDQ
+1 
-12 LLNAL
+12 
-17 EKAHLAGDTEGAKEL
+17 
-32 ARWHNELYQA
+32 
-42 QPEPE
+42 
-47 PEPQRRE
+47 
-54 LNLQPDTG
+54 
-62 RKIADAGRRGPAPVS
+62 
-77 APAPPARQ
+77 
-85 PEPQR
+85 
-90 GPNGTTG
+90 
-97 SYAPQPQTGGATGSY
+97 
-112 DDRGQ
+112 
-117 QVSAFEPTLWDR
+117 
-129 IKGIIPSNKDAA
+129 
-141 VMELEARK
+141 
-149 VAEEE
+149 
-154 GISIDQVYKN
+154 
-164 IGVSRP
+164 
-170 VFNPEGRP
+170 
-178 TVQALA
+178 
-184 EASEITAK
+184 
-192 ELPDSIPGAVNTV
+192 
-205 LRTIR
+205 
-210 GDDESAS
+210 
-217 DEGWLDLAISATEP
+217 
-231 DQPGNMDPNYQ
+231 
-242 AFYGVGKSLGY
+242 
-253 SLSTMT
+253 
-259 ASAIAAALSGLAT
+259 
-272 ANPAIAAGAAG
+272 
-283 AAGAAVAYR
+283 
-292 ASRDEFIGRIKYL
+292 
-305 LDLQAKFIYG
+305 
-315 RKLNQDEWEKA
+315 
-326 YSEFDEAATKY
+326 
-337 GSWEAA
+337 
-343 TEAVGNLI
+343 
-351 FLRAISAPLKGIG
+351 
-364 KQKAA
+364 
-369 EIAKRAASVWGSENV
+369 
-384 TETTTGVGQNRAE
+384 
-397 LEAGLTDEE
+397 
-406 LTVADA
+406 
-412 FRKQVIPTT
+412 
-421 IVTGL
+421 
-426 MGGAGA
+426 
-432 GVKAGVEATKSR
+432 
-444 ERKIGEA
+444 
-451 LDRAVDSSEFAPADQ
+451 
-466 FATESLDPS
+466 
-475 RAQME
+475 
-480 QVGTPQRPSMAELVS
+480 
-495 QKMKERGFDFTP
+495 
-507 QQGQMPPNVD
+507 
-517 VPLQPN
+517 
-523 IPPAT
+523 
-528 AIPESEQEADDA
+528 
-540 SSVGIGSQVTF
+540 
-551 NGKDETV
+551 
-558 ADVMPH
+558 
-564 PDSGKAMVSFKSS
+564 
-577 PNRYVFASQT
+577 
-587 QQTATDA
+587 
-594 KSPKPNDLVD
+594 
-604 EEGRNRSPASQSV
+604 
-617 KEFKEKTGLGQD
+617 
-629 GVRALQKSIME
+629 
-640 GQPITLEEAK
+640 
-650 NIEIKEKTRRDQE
+650 
-663 RENYKNKDP
+663 
-672 DKDPVLK
+672 
-679 RERKEQAERNEYR
+679 
-692 DGVNIEPGIYKDKDL
+692 
-707 DATYEVTE
+707 
-715 SGTVIDIGPN
+715 
-725 GERSGYGVITKNN
+725 
-738 VDEGGVAFASYVKRG
+738 
-753 IVNRQD
+753 
-759 QQPVDLQ
+759 
-766 GAENLPPGGKTGQAA
+766 
-781 DDITPQQSEMPGN
+781 
-794 VDVPLQP
+794 
-801 NIPPATAIPES
+801 
-812 EQEADDASSVG
+812 
-823 IGSQVTFNGKDETV
+823 
-837 ADVMPHP
+837 
-844 DSGKAMVSFKSSPNR
+844 
-859 YVFASQTQQT
+859 
-869 ATDAKEEVSIAAKGS
+869 
-884 NLPEKTEVDSSK
+884 
-896 DFSALQSRVDNINKE
+896 
-911 VDAERIRVKSES
+911 
-923 VTRAINNSQLNDQQ
+923 
-937 KQELLRQLPEE
+937 
-948 STNEPTELDQP
+948 
-959 GQEPLAGAPAEV
+959 
-971 LPEPEETGDAG
+971 
-982 TDAETGS
+982 
-989 GENVSG
+989 
-995 GQPAGG
+995 
-1001 RRVSTR
+1001 
-1007 RGVSDGEGKVPV
+1007 
-1019 SPGGTGERST
+1019 
-1029 RQQRAR
+1029 
-1035 DSERGNEDDGQ
+1035 
-1046 DAGSGQPTTR
+1046 
-1056 GSEEAIDATEEAAE
+1056 
-1070 TAPTSKGA
+1070 
-1078 TTQRAD
+1078 
-1084 PAGDRPAKFFTLTP
+1084 
-1098 EMNIGNGGA
+1098 
-1107 KTKFKNNIRAIETL
+1107 
-1121 KQLNEEGRQATPEE
+1121 
-1135 QQILAGYV
+1135 
-1143 GWGGIPQAFVGEN
+1143 
-1156 GKITKGWEKEAKQ
+1156 
-1169 LQEVMTDAEYEA
+1169 
-1181 ARRSTQD
+1181 
-1188 AHYTSP
+1188 
-1194 EIVTE
+1194 
-1199 IWQAVKNMGFQ
+1199 
-1210 GGRVLEPSV
+1210 
-1219 GTGNFLGFMPGGV
+1219 
-1232 RSKSSIAGVELDHI
+1232 
-1246 TGGIAQKLY
+1246 
-1255 PGANIQAPLGFQEF
+1255 
-1269 TMPDGYFDLAIGNP
+1269 
-1283 PFGNQKLYD
+1283 
-1292 GKRKALSKMS
+1292 
-1302 IHNYFFA
+1302 
-1309 KSMAGLKPNG
+1309 
-1319 VLAMVVSSRLMDGN
+1319 
-1333 NKMARDYL
+1333 
-1341 AEQADLLGAV
+1341 
-1351 RLPNNAFLKNAGTEV
+1351 
-1366 TTDIIF
+1366 
-1372 LRKRREGEA
+1372 
-1381 PAGDSWSVV
+1381 
-1390 NTVQDA
+1390 
-1396 KGIDVPLNEYFS
+1396 
-1408 RNPGMML
+1408 
-1415 GEWGAYGSMYGP
+1415 
-1427 NEPALVAKE
+1427 
-1436 GQDTN
+1436 
-1441 ALLKEALASLPKGFM
+1441 
-1456 DKAGANPVPEEVAIP
+1456 
-1471 TNVEDV
+1471 
-1477 KVGSMFMDG
+1477 
-1486 DQISIRLEDEM
+1486 
-1497 GKARSEAVDVPSQKA
+1497 
-1512 EERVK
+1512 
-1517 GLIKVRDVFADLRK
+1517 
-1531 AQLTENVKDEAL
+1531 
-1543 AALRDRLNRAYDQ
+1543 
-1556 FVKKNGP
+1556 
-1563 INLDA
+1563 
-1568 NKRLFRDD
+1568 
-1576 PTWPQLAALEESY
+1576 
-1589 DKGISA
+1589 
-1595 TVAKRTGETPRKPSA
+1595 
-1610 EKAAIFRTRTQQ
+1610 
-1622 PYKAP
+1622 
-1627 DKASTAKDAM
+1627 
-1637 TASLS
+1637 
-1642 EKGQVDMQYMAE
+1642 
-1654 LYGKTESAIVDE
+1654 
-1666 LGDLVFESSPN
+1666 
-1677 NWESRDEYLSGN
+1677 
-1689 VKQKLAMAERMAK
+1689 MAERMAK
-1702 DMPRLQKN
+1702 DMPRFQKN

-2019 KGSRSIKQIE
+2019 KDARSIKQIE

-2614 KQKVAGQEILAE
+2614 KQKAAGQEILAE
-2626 ANKMK
+2626 AAKM
-2631 NSGVES
+2631 SDAGTES
-2637 KAIGSYAGFDMTLD
+2637 KAIGSYAGFDMTLEN
-2651 KVGDF
+2651 VTGTRF
-2656 VNNYMV
+2656 VL
-2662 TLQGAM
+2662 TLDGAM
-2668 EHQIQINDISLA
+2668 EHQVDIKDISDA

-2685 TRKIINTIS
+2685 ARRVTNTIS

-2816 LQDLIGKRIY
+2816 LQGLIGKRIY

-2930 EEVMKDDA
+2930 EEAMKDDA

-3010 VGDAVVSPYKQF
+3010 VGGAVVSPYKQF

-3049 EFSGKGLNEIFKPAS
+3049 ELSGKGLEEIFKPAS

-3090 RENLF
+3090 RENVF

-3140 QRDAFKKMNQNYVP
+3140 QRKAFKKMNQNYVP

-3169 VSEIGR
+3169 VSEIGK

-3190 IVESIQTNIRAAIIA
+3190 IVESLQTNIRAAIIA
-3205 RAKATLYND
+3205 RAKATLYSD
-3214 IMDSQDGALFAA
+3214 IMNSQDGALFAA

-3240 QMASKMAEAMV
+3240 QMASKMAEAMA

-3324 VEMLTGL
+3324 VDMLTGL

-3414 EARTQETRDRRRLDL
+3414 EARTQEARDRRRLDL
-3429 PSESAWDAAAKL
+3429 PSESGWDAAAKF

-3455 SRIGDYEVGVKS
+3455 SRIGDYELGVKS

-3488 GRNELWANFLRTV
+3488 GRNELWSKFLRTV

-3517 LVEMKGEM
+3517 LVEMEGEM
-3525 KGANFAKMTDKK
+3525 KGSNLAKMTDKK

-3596 HIFGTLP
+3596 HIFATLP

-3629 VGIGDYPGILQPWIE
+3629 VGVGDYPGILQPWIE

-3649 KFTKAPVVP
+3649 KFTGAPVVP

-3679 KLGEYLGV
+3679 KLGETLGV

-3802 QVDSAFS
+3802 QIDSAFS